1 MADEKGTQ
9 KPKERVKYKFGQND
23 IDLTNYIHNLGT
35 NVQSYLNSKNW
46 NEGQKQEFM
55 NAYNR
60 YLTGL
65 QDQLANN
72 TNRFTTDD
80 FGSIIDSTGA
90 LSNTDNDDIDP
101 VGSEYYYDNKGNRI
115 TTDDFNLLKKRKQ
128 KNYNTFSANRE
139 VATYFNTIGNA
150 LKGMETPKE
159 KVQDAFNLSKHGFL
173 ADWTTANNPA
183 GGDFNLDPYLEK
195 DAMDET
201 TGKRGTSNRAAYLKE
216 QIENYI
222 NNIGEYDF
230 SSSPFKNRDTYI
242 SRLRAAAQNLE
253 NGYNSEDVI
262 ALNQAGIGNEFLS
275 KFFATGAEEAPIK
288 KSELELQAEQAAKEQ
303 AEREKE
309 DQLRAVIK
317 ANEEDKYNRERDAF
331 FTDYATQNPFQS
343 TISGYA
349 TPSYNLQGTYN
360 WLQGRYKFGAGNMDA
375 TKEAVKT
382 YINFPELASI
392 IRGGKKAD
400 NKGND
405 ITALHI
411 ANNLD
416 LAAQSDLLTD
426 KVGDTGYYV
435 VPGSENYD
443 NWSYIAY
450 NPVTRQYQEQSMLL
464 NEELKKKMAYAEYD
478 RRHKGVQKHQLGGI
492 AKYVE
497 ENQKKAQKEAEKQ
510 RRIDEKVEETGKTR
524 EQVEAAERRP
534 MEEGFSTID
543 KVRLGTAAADA
554 AAAAA
559 AFIPGYGTVASGVL
573 GIGSTLTNIG
583 ADIADESMSG
593 WDVAGNALYGLGTD
607 VVGLIPGL
615 GTTGKAAKIVRV
627 LKPVSKLAM
636 RTLQAYGMIHSADA
650 FNKLM
655 SNPSDMSADDWRNL
669 VTGLQ
674 AISGEAR
681 YKGVQKHQLGGIAK
695 YVEENQKKAQK
706 EAEKQ
711 RRIDEKV
718 EETGKTREQVEA
730 AERRP
735 MEEGFSTIDKVRLGT
750 AAADAAAAAAA
761 FIPGY
766 GTVASGVLGIGS
778 TLTNIGA
785 DIADESMSGWD
796 VAGNALYGLGTD
808 VVGLIPGLGT
818 TGKAAK
824 IVRVLKPVSKLA
836 MRTLQAYGMIHSADA
851 FNKLMSNPSDMS
863 ADDWR
868 NLVTG
873 LQAISGEARY
883 KGGKRAVSRATTQRD
898 VADVKT
904 STGRVATISKED
916 LDKLR
921 KTKGL
926 KAQNKLF
933 SELTGGQQLQRE
945 FKDREINWKKPWKSR
960 LSSDSPEVSLRT
972 ESSFLPED
980 NSWDARLFRGMNRN
994 TPQRKPQKKQ
1004 QETPQ
1009 SRFDRLRQL
1018 SSQTGKL
1025 TPQEIATI
1033 NRQRV
1038 KSGKGKL
1045 TEQEIQALNQRRQN
1059 RAGDGTDNSF
1069 QARLQRYKD
1078 AKREGKFTSVE
1089 DDIKRA
1095 KDELA
1100 EATRQQ
1106 RLAVPTG
1113 QGEIVSPDANQA
1125 RFIIG
1130 FSRAIPTVNPS
1141 RPPISNPPAII
1152 PKQQVR
1158 IEQPQQSPFNYDRIR
1173 EGLARAE
1180 RERLGKDI
1188 GEQRLQRAIEANPE
1202 RSARL
1207 QSEEAHRNV
1216 RQAFNLYGAPQYKR
1230 PLTGAAYKAKQDMY
1244 NRLFNQ
1250 RRYDVIEAFRNRE
1263 LPHRQSNKK
1272 KKTSRDDRRTA
1283 KREDGGTL
1291 DLVRVRKFQN
1301 AGKFPEWYSKL
1312 YKFQNLTGWNNS
1324 LNQSLAGPS
1333 ITNENVGH
1341 YRAGDLNEAY
1351 TKNNSYTSN
1360 PNLVGQD
1367 LQSYYDSSFKGKSL
1381 DDYVSAYNAN
1391 AAKIRGYWDQERTY
1405 KQSGAQEHNRLFKN
1419 MFGNRSDNSNNVW
1432 NIGYDSNLED
1442 IVGSSTWLRRMDRY
1456 EKEFDNLSDEEK
1468 KSRIHKIDLGDGN
1481 FGYVYKKANGDIAVW
1496 NQPETPATSTNPA
1509 DSQTTPTITS
1519 VIQPSQEPSDDN
1531 KQNKSFFSN
1540 INPTIAYGLPRA
1552 VYADRMNRRITD
1564 LAKESV
1570 VPLLKDPFE
1579 VHRYTRSDLDAE
1591 MQGERNYANLRR
1603 LASRP
1608 ITSDGSLQTATQLQA
1623 EVQGQE
1629 ARTAGKEKSNQ
1640 VQRQYDELAWQQ
1652 EKENAANRHETA
1664 MFNRAQQWGADQDKS
1679 KYEQAYLAK
1688 KFNIWDVFGQ
1698 QLEYDARTRQKEN
1711 KALADNF
1718 ARSDIHN
1725 AISYAPNDY
1734 GANLTP
1740 DELTVWNKVL
1750 SGTNPSSLSS
1760 QEFNSYKLAAQ
1771 KVSRVETEQ
1780 LRQYYN
1786 VPNTRWSGKTPS
1798 TPWSPTISKAISAKN
1813 GAKIAVAGIEAKTAD
1828 AERFQKQIKECID
1841 RNEKAIDRL
1850 SKSLYGLIKAS
1861 MIK

>member
-1 MADEKGTQ
+1 MATPTTNQ
-9 KPKERVKYKFGQND
+9 KSASVKYKFGDDELDLND
-23 IDLTNYIHNLGT
+23 YIRNLNHNY
-35 NVQSYLNSKNW
+35 QSYVNSQNW
-46 NEGQKQEFM
+46 NEGQRQEFRS
-55 NAYNR
+55 AYDNF
-60 YLTGL
+60 LKGL

-72 TNRFTTDD
+72 TNRFSTD
-80 FGSIIDSTGA
+80 FSGSIIDSTGQ

-101 VGSEYYYDNKGNRI
+101 VGSEYYYNDKGDRI
-115 TTDDFNLLKKRKQ
+115 TTDDLNTMGKRQQKK
-128 KNYNTFSANRE
+128 YSTFSANRQ
-139 VATYFNTIGNA
+139 VATFFNKVGTA
-150 LKGMETPKE
+150 LRDARKNKPTT
-159 KVQDAFNLSKHGFL
+159 QNQSNAFNLSKHGFL
-173 ADWTTANNPA
+173 ANWTTANNPA
-183 GGDFNLDPYLEK
+183 GGEFNLSPYLEK
-195 DAMDET
+195 DTLDET
-201 TGKRGTSNRAAYLKE
+201 TGLRGTTNRAAYLKE
-216 QIENYI
+216 QIENYL
-222 NNIGEYDF
+222 NNVGNYDF
-230 SSSPFKNRDTYI
+230 SGTPFKDRETYI
-242 SRLRAAAQNLE
+242 SKLRAAAQNLE

-275 KFFATGAEEAPIK
+275 KFFATGAEQK
-288 KSELELQAEQAAKEQ
+288 KTEVQQAAEDLMKIQQQQQ
-303 AEREKE
+303 AQKIIDRRN
-309 DQLRAVIK
+309 QLQYEADR
-317 ANEEDKYNRERDAF
+317 DKF
-331 FTDYATQNPFQS
+331 FSQYQASNPFQS
-343 TISGYA
+343 RE
-349 TPSYNLQGTYN
+349 PSIPLPLSYTRQAVEEAAIK
-360 WLQGRYKFGAGNMDA
+360 KFNADPNN
-375 TKEAVKT
+375 KEAVREAIRQ
-382 YINFPELASI
+382 YINIPQLSKF
-392 IRGGKKAD
+392 IRGKSNLILQDGT
-400 NKGND
+400 D
-405 ITALHI
+405 ITAQHI
-411 ANNLD
+411 TNNLD
-416 LAAQSDLLTD
+416 LAAQADLFINPMYLD
-426 KVGDTGYYV
+426 EQGKSILPNGYYV
-435 VPGSENYD
+435 LPGSEDYD
-443 NWSYIAY
+443 NWTYIAY
-450 NPVTRQYQEQSMLL
+450 NPNTRQYQEQSMLL
-464 NEELKKKMAYAEYD
+464 NDELKKRMAYSEYD
-478 RRHKGVQKHQLGGI
+478 KRNKKSNEAQKHQLGGTF
-492 AKYVE
+492 KDME
-497 ENQKKAQKEAEKQ
+497 SRRNKAQEEKQ
-510 RRIDEKVEETGKTR
+510 KVEQKSYATGRTKEQIESDQAPHTEWSKADLLRLGAIGGDVASLIASMTGVGSVASAGIGMTSTAANQAADMAEGMGFLESLGNNAVSYGLDALSLIPFARAAKIPKTIKAIAGFAPKLTAIISTAQGISNAP
-524 EQVEAAERRP
+524 EITKSLSKLNSSESLTVEDWRNIAN
-534 MEEGFSTID
+534 GIQI
-543 KVRLGTAAADA
+543 VLGGTAATHRASKAKSHVDA
-554 AAAAA
+554 ARTNDEWLKTEQGYRRISEQDMKKLREAATIKEQNTILSPYNVTLAESRKR
-559 AFIPGYGTVASGVL
+559 FGL
-573 GIGSTLTNIG
+573 GKGKG
-583 ADIADESMSG
+583 KADITSENYYYDFDKPVTTYSG
-593 WDVAGNALYGLGTD
+593 DLPIQHTFGPGEKWLGTRN
-607 VVGLIPGL
+607 IPSL
-615 GTTGKAAKIVRV
+615 RIPAVRDAYNRVIHPQAYNRAKGKATEGNKQRSTFDI
-627 LKPVSKLAM
+627 SKL
-636 RTLQAYGMIHSADA
+636 
-650 FNKLM
+650 
-655 SNPSDMSADDWRNL
+655 
-669 VTGLQ
+669 
-674 AISGEAR
+674 
-681 YKGVQKHQLGGIAK
+681 
-695 YVEENQKKAQK
+695 
-706 EAEKQ
+706 
-711 RRIDEKV
+711 
-718 EETGKTREQVEA
+718 RE
-730 AERRP
+730 
-735 MEEGFSTIDKVRLGT
+735 
-750 AAADAAAAAAA
+750 
-761 FIPGY
+761 
-766 GTVASGVLGIGS
+766 
-778 TLTNIGA
+778 
-785 DIADESMSGWD
+785 
-796 VAGNALYGLGTD
+796 
-808 VVGLIPGLGT
+808 
-818 TGKAAK
+818 
-824 IVRVLKPVSKLA
+824 
-836 MRTLQAYGMIHSADA
+836 
-851 FNKLMSNPSDMS
+851 
-863 ADDWR
+863 
-868 NLVTG
+868 
-873 LQAISGEARY
+873 
-883 KGGKRAVSRATTQRD
+883 
-898 VADVKT
+898 
-904 STGRVATISKED
+904 
-916 LDKLR
+916 
-921 KTKGL
+921 
-926 KAQNKLF
+926 
-933 SELTGGQQLQRE
+933 
-945 FKDREINWKKPWKSR
+945 
-960 LSSDSPEVSLRT
+960 
-972 ESSFLPED
+972 
-980 NSWDARLFRGMNRN
+980 
-994 TPQRKPQKKQ
+994 
-1004 QETPQ
+1004 
-1009 SRFDRLRQL
+1009 L

-1025 TPQEIATI
+1025 TSQEIATI

-1045 TEQEIQALNQRRQN
+1045 TEQEIQTLNQRRQN
-1059 RAGDGTDNSF
+1059 RASDGTDNSF

-1125 RFIIG
+1125 RFIMG

-1207 QSEEAHRNV
+1207 QSEEAYRNV

-1272 KKTSRDDRRTA
+1272 KKTSRDDRRTV

-1496 NQPETPATSTNPA
+1496 NQPETPATSA
-1509 DSQTTPTITS
+1509 
-1519 VIQPSQEPSDDN
+1519 IQPSQEPSDDN

-1688 KFNIWDVFGQ
+1688 KFNIWDVVGQ
-1698 QLEYDARTRQKEN
+1698 QLEYDERVKQWEN
-1711 KALADNF
+1711 KALTDNF

-1725 AISYAPNDY
+1725 AVNYAPNEY
-1734 GANLTP
+1734 GAGLSAE
-1740 DELTVWNKVL
+1740 ELSVWNKVL
-1750 SGTNPSSLSS
+1750 SGTNPSSL
-1760 QEFNSYKLAAQ
+1760 QPNEFNQYILAMQ
-1771 KVSRVETEQ
+1771 KVSRVENEQ
-1780 LRQYYN
+1780 LRQHYN
-1786 VPNTRWSGKTPS
+1786 IPNTRWSGKSMQSIPEQ
-1798 TPWSPTISKAISAKN
+1798 ISIIKKGGVVSAKN
-1813 GAKIAVAGIEAKTAD
+1813 GSKIAVAGIEAKTAD
-1828 AERFQKQIKECID
+1828 AERFQKQIKETID

-1850 SKSLYGLIKAS
+1850 SKSLYGIIKAS

>member
-331 FTDYATQNPFQS
+331 FADYAAQNPFQS
-343 TISGYA
+343 TISGYV

-360 WLQGRYKFGAGNMDA
+360 WLQGRYKFDAGNMDA

-392 IRGGKKAD
+392 IRGGKKTND
-400 NKGND
+400 KGDD

-543 KVRLGTAAADA
+543 KVRLGTAADA

-593 WDVAGNALYGLGTD
+593 WDVAGNALYGLG
-607 VVGLIPGL
+607 
-615 GTTGKAAKIVRV
+615 
-627 LKPVSKLAM
+627 M
-636 RTLQAYGMIHSADA
+636 
-650 FNKLM
+650 
-655 SNPSDMSADDWRNL
+655 
-669 VTGLQ
+669 
-674 AISGEAR
+674 
-681 YKGVQKHQLGGIAK
+681 
-695 YVEENQKKAQK
+695 
-706 EAEKQ
+706 
-711 RRIDEKV
+711 
-718 EETGKTREQVEA
+718 
-730 AERRP
+730 
-735 MEEGFSTIDKVRLGT
+735 
-750 AAADAAAAAAA
+750 
-761 FIPGY
+761 
-766 GTVASGVLGIGS
+766 
-778 TLTNIGA
+778 
-785 DIADESMSGWD
+785 
-796 VAGNALYGLGTD
+796 D

-1004 QETPQ
+1004 QETQQP
-1009 SRFDRLRQL
+1009 RFDRLRQL

-1125 RFIIG
+1125 RFIMG

-1141 RPPISNPPAII
+1141 RPPISNPLAII

-1207 QSEEAHRNV
+1207 QSEEAYRNV

-1272 KKTSRDDRRTA
+1272 KKTSRDDRRTV

-1333 ITNENVGH
+1333 ITNENAGH

-1351 TKNNSYTSN
+1351 IKNNSYTSN

-1496 NQPETPATSTNPA
+1496 NQPETPAISTNPA

-1688 KFNIWDVFGQ
+1688 KFNIWDVVGQ
-1698 QLEYDARTRQKEN
+1698 QLEYDERVKQQEN
-1711 KALADNF
+1711 KALTDNF

-1725 AISYAPNDY
+1725 AVNYAPNEY
-1734 GANLTP
+1734 GAGLSAE
-1740 DELTVWNKVL
+1740 ELSVWNKVL
-1750 SGTNPSSLSS
+1750 SGTNPSSL
-1760 QEFNSYKLAAQ
+1760 QPNEFNQYRLAMQ
-1771 KVSRVETEQ
+1771 KVSRVENEQ
-1780 LRQYYN
+1780 LRQHYN
-1786 VPNTRWSGKTPS
+1786 IPNTRWSGKSMQSIPEQ
-1798 TPWSPTISKAISAKN
+1798 ISIIKKGGVVSAKN
-1813 GAKIAVAGIEAKTAD
+1813 GSKIAVAGIEAKTAD
-1828 AERFQKQIKECID
+1828 AERFQKQIKETID

-1850 SKSLYGLIKAS
+1850 SKSLYGIIKAS

>member
-1 MADEKGTQ
+1 MATPTTNQ
-9 KPKERVKYKFGQND
+9 KSASVKYKFGDDELDLND
-23 IDLTNYIHNLGT
+23 YIRNLNHNY
-35 NVQSYLNSKNW
+35 QSYVNSQNW
-46 NEGQKQEFM
+46 NEGQRQEFRS
-55 NAYNR
+55 AYDNF
-60 YLTGL
+60 LKGL

-72 TNRFTTDD
+72 TNRFSTD
-80 FGSIIDSTGA
+80 FSGSIIDSTGQ

-101 VGSEYYYDNKGNRI
+101 VGSEYYYNDKGDRI
-115 TTDDFNLLKKRKQ
+115 TTDDLNTMGKRQQKK
-128 KNYNTFSANRE
+128 YSTFSANRQ
-139 VATYFNTIGNA
+139 VATFFNKVGTA
-150 LKGMETPKE
+150 LRDARKNKPTT
-159 KVQDAFNLSKHGFL
+159 QNQSNAFNLSKHGFL

-183 GGDFNLDPYLEK
+183 GGEFNLSPYLEK
-195 DAMDET
+195 DTLDET
-201 TGKRGTSNRAAYLKE
+201 TGLRGTTNRAAYLKE
-216 QIENYI
+216 QIENYL
-222 NNIGEYDF
+222 NNVGNYDF
-230 SSSPFKNRDTYI
+230 SGTPFKDRETYI
-242 SRLRAAAQNLE
+242 SKLRAAAQNLE

-275 KFFATGAEEAPIK
+275 KFFATGAEQK
-288 KSELELQAEQAAKEQ
+288 KTEVQQAAEDLMKIQQQQQ
-303 AEREKE
+303 AQKIIDRRN
-309 DQLRAVIK
+309 QLQYEADR
-317 ANEEDKYNRERDAF
+317 DKF
-331 FTDYATQNPFQS
+331 FSQYQASNPFQS
-343 TISGYA
+343 RE
-349 TPSYNLQGTYN
+349 PSIPLPLSYTRQAVEEAAIK
-360 WLQGRYKFGAGNMDA
+360 KFNADPNN
-375 TKEAVKT
+375 KEAVREAIRQ
-382 YINFPELASI
+382 YINIPQLSKF
-392 IRGGKKAD
+392 IRGKSNLILQDGT
-400 NKGND
+400 D
-405 ITALHI
+405 ITAQHI
-411 ANNLD
+411 TNNLD
-416 LAAQSDLLTD
+416 LAAQADLFINPMYLD
-426 KVGDTGYYV
+426 EQGKSILPNGYYV
-435 VPGSENYD
+435 LPGSEDYD
-443 NWSYIAY
+443 NWTYIAY
-450 NPVTRQYQEQSMLL
+450 NPNTRQYQEQSMLL
-464 NEELKKKMAYAEYD
+464 NDELKKRMAYSEYD
-478 RRHKGVQKHQLGGI
+478 KRNKKSNEAQKHQLGGTF
-492 AKYVE
+492 KDME
-497 ENQKKAQKEAEKQ
+497 SRRNKAQEEKQ
-510 RRIDEKVEETGKTR
+510 KVEQKSYATGRTKEQIESDQAPHTEWSKADLLRLGAIGGDVASLIASMTGVGSVASAGIGMTSTAANQAADMAEGMGFLESLGNNAVSYGLDALSLIPFARAAKIPKTIKAIAGFAPKLMAIISTAQGISNAP
-524 EQVEAAERRP
+524 EITKSLSKLNSSESLTVEDWRNIAN
-534 MEEGFSTID
+534 GIQI
-543 KVRLGTAAADA
+543 VLGGTAATHRASKAKSHVDA
-554 AAAAA
+554 ARTNDEWLKTEQGYRRISEQDMKKLREAATIKEQNTILSPYNVTLAESRKR
-559 AFIPGYGTVASGVL
+559 FGL
-573 GIGSTLTNIG
+573 GKGKG
-583 ADIADESMSG
+583 KADITSENYYYDFDKPVTTYSG
-593 WDVAGNALYGLGTD
+593 DLPIQHTFGPGEKWLGTRN
-607 VVGLIPGL
+607 IPSL
-615 GTTGKAAKIVRV
+615 RIPAVRDAYNRVIHPQAYNRAKGKATEGNKQRSTFDI
-627 LKPVSKLAM
+627 SKL
-636 RTLQAYGMIHSADA
+636 
-650 FNKLM
+650 
-655 SNPSDMSADDWRNL
+655 
-669 VTGLQ
+669 
-674 AISGEAR
+674 
-681 YKGVQKHQLGGIAK
+681 
-695 YVEENQKKAQK
+695 
-706 EAEKQ
+706 
-711 RRIDEKV
+711 
-718 EETGKTREQVEA
+718 RE
-730 AERRP
+730 
-735 MEEGFSTIDKVRLGT
+735 
-750 AAADAAAAAAA
+750 
-761 FIPGY
+761 
-766 GTVASGVLGIGS
+766 
-778 TLTNIGA
+778 
-785 DIADESMSGWD
+785 
-796 VAGNALYGLGTD
+796 
-808 VVGLIPGLGT
+808 
-818 TGKAAK
+818 
-824 IVRVLKPVSKLA
+824 
-836 MRTLQAYGMIHSADA
+836 
-851 FNKLMSNPSDMS
+851 
-863 ADDWR
+863 
-868 NLVTG
+868 
-873 LQAISGEARY
+873 
-883 KGGKRAVSRATTQRD
+883 
-898 VADVKT
+898 
-904 STGRVATISKED
+904 
-916 LDKLR
+916 
-921 KTKGL
+921 
-926 KAQNKLF
+926 
-933 SELTGGQQLQRE
+933 
-945 FKDREINWKKPWKSR
+945 
-960 LSSDSPEVSLRT
+960 
-972 ESSFLPED
+972 
-980 NSWDARLFRGMNRN
+980 
-994 TPQRKPQKKQ
+994 
-1004 QETPQ
+1004 
-1009 SRFDRLRQL
+1009 L

-1025 TPQEIATI
+1025 TSQEIATI

-1045 TEQEIQALNQRRQN
+1045 TEQEIQTLNQRRQN
-1059 RAGDGTDNSF
+1059 RASDGTDNSF

-1125 RFIIG
+1125 RFIMG

-1158 IEQPQQSPFNYDRIR
+1158 IEQPQQSPFNYDRTR
-1173 EGLARAE
+1173 
-1180 RERLGKDI
+1180 
-1188 GEQRLQRAIEANPE
+1188 EANPE

-1207 QSEEAHRNV
+1207 QSEEAYRNV

-1272 KKTSRDDRRTA
+1272 TSRDDRRTV

-1496 NQPETPATSTNPA
+1496 NQPETPATSA
-1509 DSQTTPTITS
+1509 
-1519 VIQPSQEPSDDN
+1519 IQPSQEPSDDN

-1664 MFNRAQQWGADQDKS
+1664 MFNRAQQWGADQNKS

-1688 KFNIWDVFGQ
+1688 KFNIWDVVGQ
-1698 QLEYDARTRQKEN
+1698 QLEYDERVKQWEN
-1711 KALADNF
+1711 KALTYNF
-1718 ARSDIHN
+1718 ARSDIRN
-1725 AISYAPNDY
+1725 AVNYAPNEY
-1734 GANLTP
+1734 GAGLSAE
-1740 DELTVWNKVL
+1740 ELSVWNKVL
-1750 SGTNPSSLSS
+1750 SGTNPSSL
-1760 QEFNSYKLAAQ
+1760 QPNEFNQYRLAMQ
-1771 KVSRVETEQ
+1771 KVSRVENEQ
-1780 LRQYYN
+1780 LRQHYN
-1786 VPNTRWSGKTPS
+1786 IPNTRWSGKSMQSIPEQ
-1798 TPWSPTISKAISAKN
+1798 ISIIKKGGVVSAKN
-1813 GAKIAVAGIEAKTAD
+1813 GSKIAVAGIEAKTAD
-1828 AERFQKQIKECID
+1828 AERFQKQIKETID

-1850 SKSLYGLIKAS
+1850 SKSLYGIIKAS

>member
-1 MADEKGTQ
+1 MATPTTNQ
-9 KPKERVKYKFGQND
+9 KSASVKYKFGDDELDLND
-23 IDLTNYIHNLGT
+23 YIRNLNHNY
-35 NVQSYLNSKNW
+35 QSYVNSQNW
-46 NEGQKQEFM
+46 NEGQRQEFRS
-55 NAYNR
+55 AYDNF
-60 YLTGL
+60 LKGL

-72 TNRFTTDD
+72 TNRFSTD
-80 FGSIIDSTGA
+80 FSGSIIDSTGQ

-101 VGSEYYYDNKGNRI
+101 VGSEYYYNDKGDRI
-115 TTDDFNLLKKRKQ
+115 TTDDLNTMGKRQQKK
-128 KNYNTFSANRE
+128 YSTFSANRQ
-139 VATYFNTIGNA
+139 VATFFNKVGTA
-150 LKGMETPKE
+150 LRDARKNKPTT
-159 KVQDAFNLSKHGFL
+159 QNQSNAFNLSKHGFL
-173 ADWTTANNPA
+173 ANWTTANNPA
-183 GGDFNLDPYLEK
+183 GGEFNLSPYLEK
-195 DAMDET
+195 DTLDET
-201 TGKRGTSNRAAYLKE
+201 TGLRGTTNRAAYLKE
-216 QIENYI
+216 QIENYL
-222 NNIGEYDF
+222 NNVGNYDF
-230 SSSPFKNRDTYI
+230 SGTPFKDRETYI
-242 SRLRAAAQNLE
+242 SKLRAAAQNLE

-275 KFFATGAEEAPIK
+275 KFFATGAEQK
-288 KSELELQAEQAAKEQ
+288 KTEVQQAAEDLMKIQQQQ
-303 AEREKE
+303 AQKIIDRRN
-309 DQLRAVIK
+309 QLQYEADR
-317 ANEEDKYNRERDAF
+317 DKF
-331 FTDYATQNPFQS
+331 FSQYQASNPFQS
-343 TISGYA
+343 RE
-349 TPSYNLQGTYN
+349 PSIPLPLSYTRQAVEEAAIK
-360 WLQGRYKFGAGNMDA
+360 KFNADPNN
-375 TKEAVKT
+375 KEAVREAIRQ
-382 YINFPELASI
+382 YINIPQLSKF
-392 IRGGKKAD
+392 IRGKSNLILQDGT
-400 NKGND
+400 D
-405 ITALHI
+405 ITAQHI
-411 ANNLD
+411 TNNLD
-416 LAAQSDLLTD
+416 LAAQADLFINPMYLD
-426 KVGDTGYYV
+426 EQGKSILPNGYYV
-435 VPGSENYD
+435 LPGSEDYD
-443 NWSYIAY
+443 NWTYIAY
-450 NPVTRQYQEQSMLL
+450 NPNTRQYQEQSMLL
-464 NEELKKKMAYAEYD
+464 NDELKKRMAYSEYD
-478 RRHKGVQKHQLGGI
+478 KRNKKSNEAQKHQLGGTL
-492 AKYVE
+492 KDTE
-497 ENQKKAQKEAEKQ
+497 SRRNKAQEEKQ
-510 RRIDEKVEETGKTR
+510 KVEQKSYATGRTK
-524 EQVEAAERRP
+524 EQIESDQAPHTEWSKA
-534 MEEGFSTID
+534 D
-543 KVRLGTAAADA
+543 LLRLGSIGGDVASLIASMTGVGSVASAGIGMASTAANQAADMA
-554 AAAAA
+554 EGMG
-559 AFIPGYGTVASGVL
+559 FLESL
-573 GIGSTLTNIG
+573 GN
-583 ADIADESMSG
+583 
-593 WDVAGNALYGLGTD
+593 NAVSYGLD
-607 VVGLIPGL
+607 ALSLIPFAR
-615 GTTGKAAKIVRV
+615 AAKIPKTIKAIAGFAPK
-627 LKPVSKLAM
+627 LMAIISTAQDISNAPEIIKSLSKLNSSESL
-636 RTLQAYGMIHSADA
+636 TVE
-650 FNKLM
+650 
-655 SNPSDMSADDWRNL
+655 DWRNIADGIQI
-669 VTGLQ
+669 V
-674 AISGEAR
+674 
-681 YKGVQKHQLGGIAK
+681 LGGTSATHRASKAK
-695 YVEENQKKAQK
+695 SYVDAARTNDEWLKTEQGYRRISEQDMKKLREAATIKEQNTILSPYNVTLAESRKRFGLGKGKGKADITSENYYYDFDKPVTTYSGDLPIQHTFGPGEKWLGTRNIPSLRISAVRDAYNRVIHPQAYNRAKGKAT
-706 EAEKQ
+706 EGNKQ
-711 RRIDEKV
+711 R
-718 EETGKTREQVEA
+718 
-730 AERRP
+730 
-735 MEEGFSTIDKVRLGT
+735 ST
-750 AAADAAAAAAA
+750 
-761 FIPGY
+761 F
-766 GTVASGVLGIGS
+766 
-778 TLTNIGA
+778 
-785 DIADESMSGWD
+785 DI
-796 VAGNALYGLGTD
+796 
-808 VVGLIPGLGT
+808 
-818 TGKAAK
+818 
-824 IVRVLKPVSKLA
+824 SKL
-836 MRTLQAYGMIHSADA
+836 
-851 FNKLMSNPSDMS
+851 
-863 ADDWR
+863 
-868 NLVTG
+868 
-873 LQAISGEARY
+873 
-883 KGGKRAVSRATTQRD
+883 
-898 VADVKT
+898 
-904 STGRVATISKED
+904 
-916 LDKLR
+916 
-921 KTKGL
+921 
-926 KAQNKLF
+926 
-933 SELTGGQQLQRE
+933 RE
-945 FKDREINWKKPWKSR
+945 
-960 LSSDSPEVSLRT
+960 
-972 ESSFLPED
+972 
-980 NSWDARLFRGMNRN
+980 
-994 TPQRKPQKKQ
+994 
-1004 QETPQ
+1004 
-1009 SRFDRLRQL
+1009 L

-1025 TPQEIATI
+1025 TSQEIATI

-1045 TEQEIQALNQRRQN
+1045 TEQEIQTLNQRRQN
-1059 RAGDGTDNSF
+1059 RASDGTDNSF

-1125 RFIIG
+1125 RFIMG

-1207 QSEEAHRNV
+1207 QSEEAYRNV

-1272 KKTSRDDRRTA
+1272 KKTSRDDRRTV

-1312 YKFQNLTGWNNS
+1312 YKFQNLTSWNNS

-1333 ITNENVGH
+1333 ITNENAGH

-1496 NQPETPATSTNPA
+1496 NQPETPATSA
-1509 DSQTTPTITS
+1509 
-1519 VIQPSQEPSDDN
+1519 IQPSQEPSDDN

-1688 KFNIWDVFGQ
+1688 KFNIWDVVGQ
-1698 QLEYDARTRQKEN
+1698 QLEYDERVKQQEN
-1711 KALADNF
+1711 KALTDNF

-1725 AISYAPNDY
+1725 AVNYAPNEY
-1734 GANLTP
+1734 GAGLSAE
-1740 DELTVWNKVL
+1740 ELSVWNKVL
-1750 SGTNPSSLSS
+1750 SGTNPSSL
-1760 QEFNSYKLAAQ
+1760 QPNEFNQYRLAMQ
-1771 KVSRVETEQ
+1771 KVSRVENEQ
-1780 LRQYYN
+1780 LRQHYN
-1786 VPNTRWSGKTPS
+1786 IPNTRWSGKSMQSIPEQ
-1798 TPWSPTISKAISAKN
+1798 ISIIKKGGVVSAKN
-1813 GAKIAVAGIEAKTAD
+1813 GSKIAVAGIEAKTAD
-1828 AERFQKQIKECID
+1828 AERFQKQIKETID

-1850 SKSLYGLIKAS
+1850 SKSLYGIIKAS

>member
-331 FTDYATQNPFQS
+331 FADYATQNPFQS

-349 TPSYNLQGTYN
+349 TPSYNLQDTYN
-360 WLQGRYKFGAGNMDA
+360 WLQGRHKFDAGNMDA

-392 IRGGKKAD
+392 IRGGKKTND
-400 NKGND
+400 KGDD

-554 AAAAA
+554 AA
-559 AFIPGYGTVASGVL
+559 FIPGYGTVASGVL

-593 WDVAGNALYGLGTD
+593 WDVAGNALYGLGMD

-681 YKGVQKHQLGGIAK
+681 YK
-695 YVEENQKKAQK
+695 
-706 EAEKQ
+706 
-711 RRIDEKV
+711 R
-718 EETGKTREQVEA
+718 
-730 AERRP
+730 
-735 MEEGFSTIDKVRLGT
+735 
-750 AAADAAAAAAA
+750 
-761 FIPGY
+761 
-766 GTVASGVLGIGS
+766 
-778 TLTNIGA
+778 
-785 DIADESMSGWD
+785 
-796 VAGNALYGLGTD
+796 
-808 VVGLIPGLGT
+808 
-818 TGKAAK
+818 
-824 IVRVLKPVSKLA
+824 
-836 MRTLQAYGMIHSADA
+836 
-851 FNKLMSNPSDMS
+851 
-863 ADDWR
+863 
-868 NLVTG
+868 
-873 LQAISGEARY
+873 
-883 KGGKRAVSRATTQRD
+883 
-898 VADVKT
+898 
-904 STGRVATISKED
+904 
-916 LDKLR
+916 
-921 KTKGL
+921 
-926 KAQNKLF
+926 
-933 SELTGGQQLQRE
+933 
-945 FKDREINWKKPWKSR
+945 
-960 LSSDSPEVSLRT
+960 
-972 ESSFLPED
+972 
-980 NSWDARLFRGMNRN
+980 
-994 TPQRKPQKKQ
+994 
-1004 QETPQ
+1004 
-1009 SRFDRLRQL
+1009 
-1018 SSQTGKL
+1018 
-1025 TPQEIATI
+1025 
-1033 NRQRV
+1033 
-1038 KSGKGKL
+1038 
-1045 TEQEIQALNQRRQN
+1045 
-1059 RAGDGTDNSF
+1059 
-1069 QARLQRYKD
+1069 
-1078 AKREGKFTSVE
+1078 GKFTSVE

-1125 RFIIG
+1125 RFIMG

-1207 QSEEAHRNV
+1207 QSEEAYRNV

-1272 KKTSRDDRRTA
+1272 KKTSRDDRRTV

-1333 ITNENVGH
+1333 ITNENAGH

-1496 NQPETPATSTNPA
+1496 DQPETPATSTNPA

-1698 QLEYDARTRQKEN
+1698 QLEYDARTKQKEN

>member
-1 MADEKGTQ
+1 MATPTTNQ
-9 KPKERVKYKFGQND
+9 KSASVKYKFGDDELDLND
-23 IDLTNYIHNLGT
+23 YIRNLNHNY
-35 NVQSYLNSKNW
+35 QSYVNSQNW
-46 NEGQKQEFM
+46 NEGQRQEFRS
-55 NAYNR
+55 AYDNF
-60 YLTGL
+60 LKGL

-72 TNRFTTDD
+72 TNRFSTD
-80 FGSIIDSTGA
+80 FSGSIIDSTGQ

-101 VGSEYYYDNKGNRI
+101 VGSEYYYNDKGDRI
-115 TTDDFNLLKKRKQ
+115 TTDDLNTMGKRQQKK
-128 KNYNTFSANRE
+128 YSTFSANRQ
-139 VATYFNTIGNA
+139 VATFFNKVGTA
-150 LKGMETPKE
+150 LRDARKNKPTT
-159 KVQDAFNLSKHGFL
+159 QNQSNAFNLSKHGFL
-173 ADWTTANNPA
+173 ANWTTANNPA
-183 GGDFNLDPYLEK
+183 GGEFNLSPYLEK
-195 DAMDET
+195 DTLDET
-201 TGKRGTSNRAAYLKE
+201 TGLRGTTNRAAYLKE
-216 QIENYI
+216 QIENYL
-222 NNIGEYDF
+222 NNVGNYDF
-230 SSSPFKNRDTYI
+230 SGTPFKDRETYI
-242 SRLRAAAQNLE
+242 SKLRAAAQNLE

-275 KFFATGAEEAPIK
+275 KFFATGAEQK
-288 KSELELQAEQAAKEQ
+288 KTEVQQAAEDLMKIQQQQQ
-303 AEREKE
+303 AQKIIDRRN
-309 DQLRAVIK
+309 QLQYEADR
-317 ANEEDKYNRERDAF
+317 DKF
-331 FTDYATQNPFQS
+331 FSQYQASNPFQS
-343 TISGYA
+343 RE
-349 TPSYNLQGTYN
+349 PSIPLPLSYTRQAVEKAAIK
-360 WLQGRYKFGAGNMDA
+360 KFNADPNN
-375 TKEAVKT
+375 KEAVREAIRQ
-382 YINFPELASI
+382 YINIPQLSKF
-392 IRGGKKAD
+392 IRGKSNLILQDGT
-400 NKGND
+400 D
-405 ITALHI
+405 ITAQHI
-411 ANNLD
+411 TNNLD
-416 LAAQSDLLTD
+416 LAAQADLFINPMYLD
-426 KVGDTGYYV
+426 EQGKSILPNGYYV
-435 VPGSENYD
+435 LPGSEDYD
-443 NWSYIAY
+443 NWTYIAY
-450 NPVTRQYQEQSMLL
+450 NPNTRQYQEQSMLL
-464 NEELKKKMAYAEYD
+464 NDELKKRMAYSEYD
-478 RRHKGVQKHQLGGI
+478 KRNKKSNEAQKHQLGGTF
-492 AKYVE
+492 KDME
-497 ENQKKAQKEAEKQ
+497 SRRNKAQEEKQ
-510 RRIDEKVEETGKTR
+510 KVEQKSYATGRTK
-524 EQVEAAERRP
+524 EQIESDQAPHTEWSKADLLRLGAIGGDVASLIASMTGVGSVASAGIGMTSTAANQAADMAEGMGFLESLGNNAVSYGLDALSLIPFARAAKIPQTIKAIAGFAPKLMAIISTAQGISNAPEITKSLSKLNSSESLTVEDWRNIAN
-534 MEEGFSTID
+534 GIQI
-543 KVRLGTAAADA
+543 VLGGTAATHRASKAKSHVDA
-554 AAAAA
+554 ARTNDEWLKTEQGYRRISEQDMKKLREAATIKEQNTILSPYNVTLAESRKR
-559 AFIPGYGTVASGVL
+559 FGL
-573 GIGSTLTNIG
+573 GKGKG
-583 ADIADESMSG
+583 KADITSENYYYDFDKPVTTYSG
-593 WDVAGNALYGLGTD
+593 DLPIQHTFGPGEKWLGTRN
-607 VVGLIPGL
+607 IPSL
-615 GTTGKAAKIVRV
+615 RIPAVRDAYNRVIHPQAYNRAKGKATEGNKQRSTFDI
-627 LKPVSKLAM
+627 SKL
-636 RTLQAYGMIHSADA
+636 
-650 FNKLM
+650 
-655 SNPSDMSADDWRNL
+655 
-669 VTGLQ
+669 
-674 AISGEAR
+674 
-681 YKGVQKHQLGGIAK
+681 
-695 YVEENQKKAQK
+695 
-706 EAEKQ
+706 
-711 RRIDEKV
+711 
-718 EETGKTREQVEA
+718 RE
-730 AERRP
+730 
-735 MEEGFSTIDKVRLGT
+735 
-750 AAADAAAAAAA
+750 
-761 FIPGY
+761 
-766 GTVASGVLGIGS
+766 
-778 TLTNIGA
+778 
-785 DIADESMSGWD
+785 
-796 VAGNALYGLGTD
+796 
-808 VVGLIPGLGT
+808 
-818 TGKAAK
+818 
-824 IVRVLKPVSKLA
+824 
-836 MRTLQAYGMIHSADA
+836 
-851 FNKLMSNPSDMS
+851 
-863 ADDWR
+863 
-868 NLVTG
+868 
-873 LQAISGEARY
+873 
-883 KGGKRAVSRATTQRD
+883 
-898 VADVKT
+898 
-904 STGRVATISKED
+904 
-916 LDKLR
+916 
-921 KTKGL
+921 
-926 KAQNKLF
+926 
-933 SELTGGQQLQRE
+933 
-945 FKDREINWKKPWKSR
+945 
-960 LSSDSPEVSLRT
+960 
-972 ESSFLPED
+972 
-980 NSWDARLFRGMNRN
+980 
-994 TPQRKPQKKQ
+994 
-1004 QETPQ
+1004 
-1009 SRFDRLRQL
+1009 L

-1025 TPQEIATI
+1025 TSQEIATI

-1045 TEQEIQALNQRRQN
+1045 TEQEIQTLNQRHQN
-1059 RAGDGTDNSF
+1059 RASDGTDNSF

-1125 RFIIG
+1125 RFIMG
-1130 FSRAIPTVNPS
+1130 FSRAIPTVNPP

-1207 QSEEAHRNV
+1207 QSEEAYRNV

-1272 KKTSRDDRRTA
+1272 TSRDDRRTV

-1496 NQPETPATSTNPA
+1496 NQPETPATPA
-1509 DSQTTPTITS
+1509 
-1519 VIQPSQEPSDDN
+1519 IQPSQEPSDDN

-1688 KFNIWDVFGQ
+1688 KFNIWDVVGQ
-1698 QLEYDARTRQKEN
+1698 QLEYDERVKQWEN
-1711 KALADNF
+1711 KALTDNF
-1718 ARSDIHN
+1718 ARSDIYN
-1725 AISYAPNDY
+1725 AVNYAPNEY
-1734 GANLTP
+1734 GAGLSAE
-1740 DELTVWNKVL
+1740 ELSVWNKVL
-1750 SGTNPSSLSS
+1750 SGTNPSSL
-1760 QEFNSYKLAAQ
+1760 QPNEFNQYRLAMQ
-1771 KVSRVETEQ
+1771 KVSRIENEQ
-1780 LRQYYN
+1780 LRQHYN
-1786 VPNTRWSGKTPS
+1786 IPNTRWSGKSMQSIPEQ
-1798 TPWSPTISKAISAKN
+1798 ISIIKKGGVVSAKN
-1813 GAKIAVAGIEAKTAD
+1813 GSKIAVAGIEAKTAD
-1828 AERFQKQIKECID
+1828 AERFQKQIKETID

-1850 SKSLYGLIKAS
+1850 SKSLYGIIKAS

>member
-1 MADEKGTQ
+1 MATPTTNQ
-9 KPKERVKYKFGQND
+9 KSASVKYKFGDDELDLND
-23 IDLTNYIHNLGT
+23 YIRNLNHNY
-35 NVQSYLNSKNW
+35 QSYVNSQNW
-46 NEGQKQEFM
+46 NEGQRQEFRS
-55 NAYNR
+55 AYDNF
-60 YLTGL
+60 LKGL

-72 TNRFTTDD
+72 TNRFSTD
-80 FGSIIDSTGA
+80 FSGSIIDSTGQ

-101 VGSEYYYDNKGNRI
+101 VGSEYYYNDKGDRI
-115 TTDDFNLLKKRKQ
+115 TTDDLNTMGKRQQKK
-128 KNYNTFSANRE
+128 YSTFSANRQ
-139 VATYFNTIGNA
+139 VATFFNKVGTA
-150 LKGMETPKE
+150 LRDARKNKPTT
-159 KVQDAFNLSKHGFL
+159 QNQSNAFNLSKHGFL
-173 ADWTTANNPA
+173 ANWTTANNPA
-183 GGDFNLDPYLEK
+183 GGEFNLSPYLEK
-195 DAMDET
+195 DTLDET
-201 TGKRGTSNRAAYLKE
+201 TGLRGTTNRAAYLKE
-216 QIENYI
+216 QIENYL
-222 NNIGEYDF
+222 NNVGNYDF
-230 SSSPFKNRDTYI
+230 SGTPFKDRETYI
-242 SRLRAAAQNLE
+242 SKLRAAAQNLE

-275 KFFATGAEEAPIK
+275 KFFATGAEQKKTEA
-288 KSELELQAEQAAKEQ
+288 QQAAEDLMKIQQQQQ
-303 AEREKE
+303 AQKIIDRRN
-309 DQLRAVIK
+309 QLQYEADR
-317 ANEEDKYNRERDAF
+317 DKF
-331 FTDYATQNPFQS
+331 FSQYQASNPFQS
-343 TISGYA
+343 RE
-349 TPSYNLQGTYN
+349 PSIPLPLSYTRQAVEEAAIK
-360 WLQGRYKFGAGNMDA
+360 KFNADPNS
-375 TKEAVKT
+375 KEAVREAIRQ
-382 YINFPELASI
+382 YINIPQLSKF
-392 IRGGKKAD
+392 IRGKSNLILQDGT
-400 NKGND
+400 D
-405 ITALHI
+405 ITAQHI
-411 ANNLD
+411 TNNLD
-416 LAAQSDLLTD
+416 LAAQADLFINPMYLD
-426 KVGDTGYYV
+426 EQGKSILPNGYYV
-435 VPGSENYD
+435 LPGSEDYD
-443 NWSYIAY
+443 NWTYIAY
-450 NPVTRQYQEQSMLL
+450 NPNTRQYQEQSMLL
-464 NEELKKKMAYAEYD
+464 NDELKKRMAYSEYD
-478 RRHKGVQKHQLGGI
+478 KRNKKSNEAQKHQLGGTF
-492 AKYVE
+492 KDME
-497 ENQKKAQKEAEKQ
+497 SRRNKAQEEKQ
-510 RRIDEKVEETGKTR
+510 KVEQKSYATGRTKEQIESDQAPHTEWSKADLLRLGAIGGDVASLIASMTGVGSVASAGIGMASTAANQAADMAEGMGFLESLGNNAVSYGLDALSLIPFARAAKIPKTIKAIAGFAPKLTAIISTAQGISNAP
-524 EQVEAAERRP
+524 EITKSLSKLNSSESLTVEDWRNIAN
-534 MEEGFSTID
+534 GIQI
-543 KVRLGTAAADA
+543 VLGGTAATHRASKAKSHVDA
-554 AAAAA
+554 ARTNDEWLKTEQGYRRISEQDMKKLREAATIKEQNTILSPYNVTLAESRKR
-559 AFIPGYGTVASGVL
+559 FGL
-573 GIGSTLTNIG
+573 GKGKG
-583 ADIADESMSG
+583 KADITSENYYYDFDKPVTTYSG
-593 WDVAGNALYGLGTD
+593 DLPIQHTFGPGEKWLGTRN
-607 VVGLIPGL
+607 IPSL
-615 GTTGKAAKIVRV
+615 RIPAVRDAYNRVIHPQAYNRAKGKATEGNKQRSTFDI
-627 LKPVSKLAM
+627 SKL
-636 RTLQAYGMIHSADA
+636 
-650 FNKLM
+650 
-655 SNPSDMSADDWRNL
+655 
-669 VTGLQ
+669 
-674 AISGEAR
+674 
-681 YKGVQKHQLGGIAK
+681 
-695 YVEENQKKAQK
+695 
-706 EAEKQ
+706 
-711 RRIDEKV
+711 
-718 EETGKTREQVEA
+718 RE
-730 AERRP
+730 
-735 MEEGFSTIDKVRLGT
+735 
-750 AAADAAAAAAA
+750 
-761 FIPGY
+761 
-766 GTVASGVLGIGS
+766 
-778 TLTNIGA
+778 
-785 DIADESMSGWD
+785 
-796 VAGNALYGLGTD
+796 
-808 VVGLIPGLGT
+808 
-818 TGKAAK
+818 
-824 IVRVLKPVSKLA
+824 
-836 MRTLQAYGMIHSADA
+836 
-851 FNKLMSNPSDMS
+851 
-863 ADDWR
+863 
-868 NLVTG
+868 
-873 LQAISGEARY
+873 
-883 KGGKRAVSRATTQRD
+883 
-898 VADVKT
+898 
-904 STGRVATISKED
+904 
-916 LDKLR
+916 
-921 KTKGL
+921 
-926 KAQNKLF
+926 
-933 SELTGGQQLQRE
+933 
-945 FKDREINWKKPWKSR
+945 
-960 LSSDSPEVSLRT
+960 
-972 ESSFLPED
+972 
-980 NSWDARLFRGMNRN
+980 
-994 TPQRKPQKKQ
+994 
-1004 QETPQ
+1004 
-1009 SRFDRLRQL
+1009 L

-1025 TPQEIATI
+1025 TSQEIATI

-1045 TEQEIQALNQRRQN
+1045 TEQEIQTLNQRRQN
-1059 RAGDGTDNSF
+1059 RASDGTDNSF

-1125 RFIIG
+1125 RFIMG

-1207 QSEEAHRNV
+1207 QSEEAYRNV

-1272 KKTSRDDRRTA
+1272 KKTSRDDRRTV

-1333 ITNENVGH
+1333 ITNENAGH

-1496 NQPETPATSTNPA
+1496 NQPETPATSA
-1509 DSQTTPTITS
+1509 
-1519 VIQPSQEPSDDN
+1519 IQPSQEPSDDN

-1688 KFNIWDVFGQ
+1688 KFNIWDVVGQ
-1698 QLEYDARTRQKEN
+1698 QLEYDERGKQQEN
-1711 KALADNF
+1711 KALTDNF

-1725 AISYAPNDY
+1725 AVNYAPNEY
-1734 GANLTP
+1734 GAGLSAE
-1740 DELTVWNKVL
+1740 ELSVWNKVL
-1750 SGTNPSSLSS
+1750 SGTNPSSL
-1760 QEFNSYKLAAQ
+1760 QPNEFNQYRLAMQ
-1771 KVSRVETEQ
+1771 KVSMVENEQ

-1786 VPNTRWSGKTPS
+1786 IPNTRWSGKSMQSIPEQ
-1798 TPWSPTISKAISAKN
+1798 ISIIKKGGVVSAKN
-1813 GAKIAVAGIEAKTAD
+1813 GSKIAVAGIEAKTAD
-1828 AERFQKQIKECID
+1828 TERFQKQIKETID

-1850 SKSLYGLIKAS
+1850 SKSLYGIIKAS

>member
-1 MADEKGTQ
+1 MATPTTNQ
-9 KPKERVKYKFGQND
+9 KSASVKYKFGDDELDLND
-23 IDLTNYIHNLGT
+23 YIRNLNHNY
-35 NVQSYLNSKNW
+35 QSYVNSQNW
-46 NEGQKQEFM
+46 NEGQRQEFRS
-55 NAYNR
+55 AYDNF
-60 YLTGL
+60 LKGL

-72 TNRFTTDD
+72 TNRFSTD
-80 FGSIIDSTGA
+80 FSGSIIDSTGQ

-101 VGSEYYYDNKGNRI
+101 VGSEYYYNDKGDRI
-115 TTDDFNLLKKRKQ
+115 TTDDLNTMGKRQQKK
-128 KNYNTFSANRE
+128 YSTFSANRQ
-139 VATYFNTIGNA
+139 VATFFNKVGTA
-150 LKGMETPKE
+150 LRDARKNKPTT
-159 KVQDAFNLSKHGFL
+159 QNQSNAFNLSKHGFL
-173 ADWTTANNPA
+173 ANWTTANNPA
-183 GGDFNLDPYLEK
+183 GGEFNLSPYLEK
-195 DAMDET
+195 DTLDET
-201 TGKRGTSNRAAYLKE
+201 TGLRGTTNRAAYLKE
-216 QIENYI
+216 QIENYL
-222 NNIGEYDF
+222 NNVGNYDF
-230 SSSPFKNRDTYI
+230 SGTPFKDRETYI
-242 SRLRAAAQNLE
+242 SKLRAAAQNLE

-275 KFFATGAEEAPIK
+275 KFFATGAEQK
-288 KSELELQAEQAAKEQ
+288 KTEVQQAAEDLMKIQQQQQ
-303 AEREKE
+303 AQKIIDRRN
-309 DQLRAVIK
+309 QLQYEADR
-317 ANEEDKYNRERDAF
+317 DKF
-331 FTDYATQNPFQS
+331 FSQYQASNPFQS
-343 TISGYA
+343 RE
-349 TPSYNLQGTYN
+349 PSIPLPLSYTRQAVEEAAIK
-360 WLQGRYKFGAGNMDA
+360 KFNADPNN
-375 TKEAVKT
+375 KEAVREAIRQ
-382 YINFPELASI
+382 YINIPQLSKF
-392 IRGGKKAD
+392 IRGKRNLILQDGT
-400 NKGND
+400 D
-405 ITALHI
+405 ITAQHI
-411 ANNLD
+411 TNNLD
-416 LAAQSDLLTD
+416 LAAQADLFINPMYLD
-426 KVGDTGYYV
+426 EQGKSILPNGYYV
-435 VPGSENYD
+435 LPGSEDYD
-443 NWSYIAY
+443 NWTYIAY
-450 NPVTRQYQEQSMLL
+450 NPNTRQYQEQSMLL
-464 NEELKKKMAYAEYD
+464 NDELKKRMAYSEYD
-478 RRHKGVQKHQLGGI
+478 KRNKKSNEAQKHQLGGTF
-492 AKYVE
+492 KDME
-497 ENQKKAQKEAEKQ
+497 SRRNKAQEEKQ
-510 RRIDEKVEETGKTR
+510 KVEQKSYATGRTKEQIESDQAPHTEWSKADLLRLGAIGGDVASLIASMTGVGSVASAGIGMASTAANQAADMAEGMGFLESLGNNAVSYGLDALSLIPFARAAKIPKTIKAIAGFAPKLMAIISTAQGISNAP
-524 EQVEAAERRP
+524 EITKSLSKLNSSESLTVEDWRNIAN
-534 MEEGFSTID
+534 GIQT
-543 KVRLGTAAADA
+543 VLGGTAATHRASKAKSHVDA
-554 AAAAA
+554 ARTNDEWLKTEQGYRRISEQDMKKLREAATIKEQNTILSPYNVTLAESRKR
-559 AFIPGYGTVASGVL
+559 FGL
-573 GIGSTLTNIG
+573 GKGKG
-583 ADIADESMSG
+583 KADITSENYYYDFDKPVTTYSG
-593 WDVAGNALYGLGTD
+593 DLPIQHTFGPGEKWLGTRNISS
-607 VVGLIPGL
+607 LRIPAVRDAYNRVIHPQAYNRAK
-615 GTTGKAAKIVRV
+615 GKATEGNKQRSTFDI
-627 LKPVSKLAM
+627 SKL
-636 RTLQAYGMIHSADA
+636 
-650 FNKLM
+650 
-655 SNPSDMSADDWRNL
+655 
-669 VTGLQ
+669 
-674 AISGEAR
+674 
-681 YKGVQKHQLGGIAK
+681 
-695 YVEENQKKAQK
+695 
-706 EAEKQ
+706 
-711 RRIDEKV
+711 
-718 EETGKTREQVEA
+718 RE
-730 AERRP
+730 
-735 MEEGFSTIDKVRLGT
+735 
-750 AAADAAAAAAA
+750 
-761 FIPGY
+761 
-766 GTVASGVLGIGS
+766 
-778 TLTNIGA
+778 
-785 DIADESMSGWD
+785 
-796 VAGNALYGLGTD
+796 
-808 VVGLIPGLGT
+808 
-818 TGKAAK
+818 
-824 IVRVLKPVSKLA
+824 
-836 MRTLQAYGMIHSADA
+836 
-851 FNKLMSNPSDMS
+851 
-863 ADDWR
+863 
-868 NLVTG
+868 
-873 LQAISGEARY
+873 
-883 KGGKRAVSRATTQRD
+883 
-898 VADVKT
+898 
-904 STGRVATISKED
+904 
-916 LDKLR
+916 
-921 KTKGL
+921 
-926 KAQNKLF
+926 
-933 SELTGGQQLQRE
+933 
-945 FKDREINWKKPWKSR
+945 
-960 LSSDSPEVSLRT
+960 
-972 ESSFLPED
+972 
-980 NSWDARLFRGMNRN
+980 
-994 TPQRKPQKKQ
+994 
-1004 QETPQ
+1004 
-1009 SRFDRLRQL
+1009 L

-1025 TPQEIATI
+1025 TSQEIATI

-1045 TEQEIQALNQRRQN
+1045 TEQEIQTLNQRRQN
-1059 RAGDGTDNSF
+1059 RASDGTDNSF

-1125 RFIIG
+1125 RFIMG

-1202 RSARL
+1202 RSARP
-1207 QSEEAHRNV
+1207 QSEEAYRNV

-1272 KKTSRDDRRTA
+1272 KKTSRDDRRTV

-1496 NQPETPATSTNPA
+1496 NQPETPATSA
-1509 DSQTTPTITS
+1509 
-1519 VIQPSQEPSDDN
+1519 IQPSQEPSDDN

-1591 MQGERNYANLRR
+1591 MQGERNYTNLRR

-1688 KFNIWDVFGQ
+1688 KFNIWDVVGQ
-1698 QLEYDARTRQKEN
+1698 QLEYDERVKQWEN
-1711 KALADNF
+1711 KALTGNF

-1725 AISYAPNDY
+1725 AVNYAPNEY
-1734 GANLTP
+1734 GAGLSAE
-1740 DELTVWNKVL
+1740 ELSVWNKVL
-1750 SGTNPSSLSS
+1750 SGTNPSSL
-1760 QEFNSYKLAAQ
+1760 QPNEFNQYRLAMQ
-1771 KVSRVETEQ
+1771 KVSRVENEQ
-1780 LRQYYN
+1780 LRQHYN
-1786 VPNTRWSGKTPS
+1786 IPNTRWSGKSMQSIPEQ
-1798 TPWSPTISKAISAKN
+1798 ISIIKKGGVVSAKN
-1813 GAKIAVAGIEAKTAD
+1813 GSKIAVAGIEAKTAD

>member
-1 MADEKGTQ
+1 MATPTTNQ
-9 KPKERVKYKFGQND
+9 KSASVKYKFGDDELDLND
-23 IDLTNYIHNLGT
+23 YIRNLNHNY
-35 NVQSYLNSKNW
+35 QSYVNSQNW
-46 NEGQKQEFM
+46 NEGQRQEFRS
-55 NAYNR
+55 AYDNF
-60 YLTGL
+60 LKGL

-72 TNRFTTDD
+72 TNRFSTD
-80 FGSIIDSTGA
+80 FSGSIIDSTGQ

-101 VGSEYYYDNKGNRI
+101 VGSEYYYNDKGDRI
-115 TTDDFNLLKKRKQ
+115 TTDDLNTMGKRQQKK
-128 KNYNTFSANRE
+128 YSTFSANRQ
-139 VATYFNTIGNA
+139 VATFFNKVGTA
-150 LKGMETPKE
+150 LRDARKNKPTT
-159 KVQDAFNLSKHGFL
+159 QNQSNAFNLSKHGFL
-173 ADWTTANNPA
+173 ANWTTANNPA
-183 GGDFNLDPYLEK
+183 GGEFNLSPYLEK
-195 DAMDET
+195 DTLDET
-201 TGKRGTSNRAAYLKE
+201 TGLRGTTNRAAYLKE
-216 QIENYI
+216 QIENYL
-222 NNIGEYDF
+222 NNVGNYDF
-230 SSSPFKNRDTYI
+230 SGTPFKDRETYI
-242 SRLRAAAQNLE
+242 SKLRAAAQNLE

-275 KFFATGAEEAPIK
+275 KFFATGAEQK
-288 KSELELQAEQAAKEQ
+288 KTEVQQAAEDLMKIQQQQQ
-303 AEREKE
+303 AQKIIDRRN
-309 DQLRAVIK
+309 QLQYEADR
-317 ANEEDKYNRERDAF
+317 DKF
-331 FTDYATQNPFQS
+331 FSQYQASNPFQS
-343 TISGYA
+343 RE
-349 TPSYNLQGTYN
+349 PSIPLPLSYTRQAVEEAAIK
-360 WLQGRYKFGAGNMDA
+360 KFNADPNN
-375 TKEAVKT
+375 KEAVREAIRQ
-382 YINFPELASI
+382 YINIPQLSKF
-392 IRGGKKAD
+392 IRGKSNLILQDGT
-400 NKGND
+400 D
-405 ITALHI
+405 ITAQHI
-411 ANNLD
+411 TNNLD
-416 LAAQSDLLTD
+416 LAAQADLFINPMYLD
-426 KVGDTGYYV
+426 EQGKSILPNGYYV
-435 VPGSENYD
+435 LPGSEDYD
-443 NWSYIAY
+443 NWTYIAY
-450 NPVTRQYQEQSMLL
+450 NPNTRQYQEQSMLL
-464 NEELKKKMAYAEYD
+464 NDELKKRMAYSEYD
-478 RRHKGVQKHQLGGI
+478 KRNKKSNEAQKHQLGGTF
-492 AKYVE
+492 KDME
-497 ENQKKAQKEAEKQ
+497 SRRNKAQEEKQ
-510 RRIDEKVEETGKTR
+510 KVEQKSYATGRTKEQIESDQAPHTEWSKADLLRLGAIGGDVASLIASMTGVGSVASAGIGMASTAANQAADMAEGMGFLESLGNNAVSYGLDALSLIPFARAAKIPKTIKAIAGFAPKLMAIISTAQGMSNAP
-524 EQVEAAERRP
+524 EITKSLSKLNSSESLTVEDWRNIAN
-534 MEEGFSTID
+534 GIQI
-543 KVRLGTAAADA
+543 VLGGTAATHRASKAKSHVDA
-554 AAAAA
+554 ARTNDEWLKTEQGYRRISEQDMKKLREAATIKEQNTILSPYNVTLAESRKR
-559 AFIPGYGTVASGVL
+559 FGL
-573 GIGSTLTNIG
+573 GKGKG
-583 ADIADESMSG
+583 KADITSENYYYDFDKPVTTYSG
-593 WDVAGNALYGLGTD
+593 DLPIQHTFGPGEKWLGTRN
-607 VVGLIPGL
+607 IPSL
-615 GTTGKAAKIVRV
+615 RIPAVRDAYNRVIHPQAYNRAKGKATEGNKQRSTFDI
-627 LKPVSKLAM
+627 SKL
-636 RTLQAYGMIHSADA
+636 
-650 FNKLM
+650 
-655 SNPSDMSADDWRNL
+655 
-669 VTGLQ
+669 
-674 AISGEAR
+674 
-681 YKGVQKHQLGGIAK
+681 
-695 YVEENQKKAQK
+695 
-706 EAEKQ
+706 
-711 RRIDEKV
+711 
-718 EETGKTREQVEA
+718 RE
-730 AERRP
+730 
-735 MEEGFSTIDKVRLGT
+735 
-750 AAADAAAAAAA
+750 
-761 FIPGY
+761 
-766 GTVASGVLGIGS
+766 
-778 TLTNIGA
+778 
-785 DIADESMSGWD
+785 
-796 VAGNALYGLGTD
+796 
-808 VVGLIPGLGT
+808 
-818 TGKAAK
+818 
-824 IVRVLKPVSKLA
+824 
-836 MRTLQAYGMIHSADA
+836 
-851 FNKLMSNPSDMS
+851 
-863 ADDWR
+863 
-868 NLVTG
+868 
-873 LQAISGEARY
+873 
-883 KGGKRAVSRATTQRD
+883 
-898 VADVKT
+898 
-904 STGRVATISKED
+904 
-916 LDKLR
+916 
-921 KTKGL
+921 
-926 KAQNKLF
+926 
-933 SELTGGQQLQRE
+933 
-945 FKDREINWKKPWKSR
+945 
-960 LSSDSPEVSLRT
+960 
-972 ESSFLPED
+972 
-980 NSWDARLFRGMNRN
+980 
-994 TPQRKPQKKQ
+994 
-1004 QETPQ
+1004 
-1009 SRFDRLRQL
+1009 L

-1025 TPQEIATI
+1025 TSQEIATI

-1045 TEQEIQALNQRRQN
+1045 TEQEIQTLNQRRQN
-1059 RAGDGTDNSF
+1059 RASDGTDNSF

-1125 RFIIG
+1125 RFIMG

-1141 RPPISNPPAII
+1141 RPLISNPPAII

-1173 EGLARAE
+1173 E
-1180 RERLGKDI
+1180 
-1188 GEQRLQRAIEANPE
+1188 ANPE

-1207 QSEEAHRNV
+1207 QSEEAYRNV

-1272 KKTSRDDRRTA
+1272 TSRDDRRTV

-1496 NQPETPATSTNPA
+1496 NQPETPATSA
-1509 DSQTTPTITS
+1509 
-1519 VIQPSQEPSDDN
+1519 IQPSQEPSDDN

-1688 KFNIWDVFGQ
+1688 KFNIWDVVGQ
-1698 QLEYDARTRQKEN
+1698 QLEYDERVKQWEN
-1711 KALADNF
+1711 KALTDNF
-1718 ARSDIHN
+1718 AHSDIHN
-1725 AISYAPNDY
+1725 AVNYAPNEY
-1734 GANLTP
+1734 GAGLSAE
-1740 DELTVWNKVL
+1740 ELSVWNKVL
-1750 SGTNPSSLSS
+1750 SGTNPSSL
-1760 QEFNSYKLAAQ
+1760 QPNEFNQYRLAMQ
-1771 KVSRVETEQ
+1771 KVSRVENEQ
-1780 LRQYYN
+1780 LRQHYN
-1786 VPNTRWSGKTPS
+1786 IPNTRWSGESMQSIPEQ
-1798 TPWSPTISKAISAKN
+1798 ISIIKKGGVVSAKN
-1813 GAKIAVAGIEAKTAD
+1813 GSKIAVAGIEAKTAD
-1828 AERFQKQIKECID
+1828 AERFQKQIKETID

>member
-1 MADEKGTQ
+1 MATPTTNQ
-9 KPKERVKYKFGQND
+9 KSASVKYKFGDDELDLND
-23 IDLTNYIHNLGT
+23 YIRNLNHNY
-35 NVQSYLNSKNW
+35 QSYVNSQNW
-46 NEGQKQEFM
+46 NEGQRQEFRS
-55 NAYNR
+55 AYDNF
-60 YLTGL
+60 LKGL

-72 TNRFTTDD
+72 TNRFSTD
-80 FGSIIDSTGA
+80 FSGSIIDSTGQ
-90 LSNTDNDDIDP
+90 LSNADNDDIDP
-101 VGSEYYYDNKGNRI
+101 VGSEYYYNDKGDRI
-115 TTDDFNLLKKRKQ
+115 TTDDLNTMGKRQQKK
-128 KNYNTFSANRE
+128 YSTFSANRQ
-139 VATYFNTIGNA
+139 VATFFNKVGTA
-150 LKGMETPKE
+150 LRDARKNNT
-159 KVQDAFNLSKHGFL
+159 QNQSNAFNLSKHGFL
-173 ADWTTANNPA
+173 ATWTTANNPA
-183 GGDFNLDPYLEK
+183 GGEFLSPYLEK
-195 DAMDET
+195 DTLDET
-201 TGKRGTSNRAAYLKE
+201 TGLRGTTNRAAYLKE
-216 QIENYI
+216 QIENYL
-222 NNIGEYDF
+222 NNVGNYDF
-230 SSSPFKNRDTYI
+230 SGSPFKDRETYI
-242 SRLRAAAQNLE
+242 SKLRAAAQNLE

-262 ALNQAGIGNEFLS
+262 ALNQAGIGNKFLS
-275 KFFATGAEEAPIK
+275 KFFATGAEQK
-288 KSELELQAEQAAKEQ
+288 KTEVQQAAEDLMKIQQQQQ
-303 AEREKE
+303 AQEIIDRRN
-309 DQLRAVIK
+309 QLQYEADR
-317 ANEEDKYNRERDAF
+317 DKF
-331 FTDYATQNPFQS
+331 FSQYQASNPFQS
-343 TISGYA
+343 RE
-349 TPSYNLQGTYN
+349 PSIPLPLSYTRQAVEEAAIK
-360 WLQGRYKFGAGNMDA
+360 KFNADPNN
-375 TKEAVKT
+375 KEAVREAIRQ
-382 YINFPELASI
+382 YINIPQLSKF
-392 IRGGKKAD
+392 IRGKSHLILQDGT
-400 NKGND
+400 D
-405 ITALHI
+405 ITAQHI
-411 ANNLD
+411 TNNLD
-416 LAAQSDLLTD
+416 LAAQADLFINPMYLD
-426 KVGDTGYYV
+426 EKGKSILPNGYYV
-435 VPGSENYD
+435 LPGSEDYD
-443 NWSYIAY
+443 NWTYIAY
-450 NPVTRQYQEQSMLL
+450 NPNTRQYQEQSMLL
-464 NEELKKKMAYAEYD
+464 NDELKKRMAYSEYD
-478 RRHKGVQKHQLGGI
+478 KRNKKSNEAQKHQLGGTF
-492 AKYVE
+492 KDME
-497 ENQKKAQKEAEKQ
+497 SRRNKAQEEKQ
-510 RRIDEKVEETGKTR
+510 KVEQKSYATGRTKEQIESDQAPHTEWSKADLLRLGAIGGDVASLIASMTGVGSVASAGIGMASTAANQAADMAEGMGFLESLGNNAVSYGLDALSLIPFARAAKIPKTIKAIAGFAPKLTAIISTAQGISNAP
-524 EQVEAAERRP
+524 EITKSLSKLNSSESLTVEDWRNIAN
-534 MEEGFSTID
+534 GIQI
-543 KVRLGTAAADA
+543 VLGGTAATHRASKAKSHVDA
-554 AAAAA
+554 ARTNDEWLKTEQGYRRISEQDMKKLREAATIKEQNTILSPYNVTLAESRKR
-559 AFIPGYGTVASGVL
+559 FGL
-573 GIGSTLTNIG
+573 GKGKG
-583 ADIADESMSG
+583 KADITSENYYYDFDKPVTTYSG
-593 WDVAGNALYGLGTD
+593 DLPIQHTFGPGEKWLGTRN
-607 VVGLIPGL
+607 IPAVRDAYNRVIHPQAYNRAK
-615 GTTGKAAKIVRV
+615 GKATEGNKQRSTFDI
-627 LKPVSKLAM
+627 SKL
-636 RTLQAYGMIHSADA
+636 
-650 FNKLM
+650 
-655 SNPSDMSADDWRNL
+655 
-669 VTGLQ
+669 
-674 AISGEAR
+674 
-681 YKGVQKHQLGGIAK
+681 
-695 YVEENQKKAQK
+695 
-706 EAEKQ
+706 
-711 RRIDEKV
+711 
-718 EETGKTREQVEA
+718 RE
-730 AERRP
+730 
-735 MEEGFSTIDKVRLGT
+735 
-750 AAADAAAAAAA
+750 
-761 FIPGY
+761 
-766 GTVASGVLGIGS
+766 
-778 TLTNIGA
+778 
-785 DIADESMSGWD
+785 
-796 VAGNALYGLGTD
+796 
-808 VVGLIPGLGT
+808 
-818 TGKAAK
+818 
-824 IVRVLKPVSKLA
+824 
-836 MRTLQAYGMIHSADA
+836 
-851 FNKLMSNPSDMS
+851 
-863 ADDWR
+863 
-868 NLVTG
+868 
-873 LQAISGEARY
+873 
-883 KGGKRAVSRATTQRD
+883 
-898 VADVKT
+898 
-904 STGRVATISKED
+904 
-916 LDKLR
+916 
-921 KTKGL
+921 
-926 KAQNKLF
+926 
-933 SELTGGQQLQRE
+933 
-945 FKDREINWKKPWKSR
+945 
-960 LSSDSPEVSLRT
+960 
-972 ESSFLPED
+972 
-980 NSWDARLFRGMNRN
+980 
-994 TPQRKPQKKQ
+994 
-1004 QETPQ
+1004 
-1009 SRFDRLRQL
+1009 L

-1025 TPQEIATI
+1025 TSQEIATI

-1045 TEQEIQALNQRRQN
+1045 TEQEIQTLNQRRQN
-1059 RAGDGTDNSF
+1059 RASDGTDNSF

-1106 RLAVPTG
+1106 GLAVPTG

-1125 RFIIG
+1125 RFIMG

-1207 QSEEAHRNV
+1207 QSEEAYRNV

-1230 PLTGAAYKAKQDMY
+1230 PLTGIAYKAKQDMY

-1272 KKTSRDDRRTA
+1272 KKTSRDDRRTV

-1496 NQPETPATSTNPA
+1496 NQPETPATSA
-1509 DSQTTPTITS
+1509 
-1519 VIQPSQEPSDDN
+1519 IQPSQEPSDDN

-1688 KFNIWDVFGQ
+1688 KFNIWDVVGQ
-1698 QLEYDARTRQKEN
+1698 QLEYDERVKQQEN
-1711 KALADNF
+1711 KALTDNF

-1725 AISYAPNDY
+1725 AVNYAPNEY
-1734 GANLTP
+1734 GAGLSAE
-1740 DELTVWNKVL
+1740 ELSVWNKVL
-1750 SGTNPSSLSS
+1750 SGTNPSSL
-1760 QEFNSYKLAAQ
+1760 QPNEFNQYRLAMQ
-1771 KVSRVETEQ
+1771 KVSRVENEQ
-1780 LRQYYN
+1780 LRQHYN
-1786 VPNTRWSGKTPS
+1786 IPNTRWSGKSMQSIPEQ
-1798 TPWSPTISKAISAKN
+1798 ISIIKKGGVVSAKN
-1813 GAKIAVAGIEAKTAD
+1813 GSKIAVAGIEAKTAD
-1828 AERFQKQIKECID
+1828 AERFQKQIKETID

-1850 SKSLYGLIKAS
+1850 SKSLYGIIKAS

>member
-1 MADEKGTQ
+1 MATPTTNQ
-9 KPKERVKYKFGQND
+9 KSASVKYKFGDDELDLND
-23 IDLTNYIHNLGT
+23 YIRNLNHNY
-35 NVQSYLNSKNW
+35 QSYVNSQNW
-46 NEGQKQEFM
+46 NEGQRQEFRS
-55 NAYNR
+55 AYDNF
-60 YLTGL
+60 LKGL

-72 TNRFTTDD
+72 TNRFSTD
-80 FGSIIDSTGA
+80 FSGSIIDSTGQ

-101 VGSEYYYDNKGNRI
+101 VGSEYYYNDKGDRI
-115 TTDDFNLLKKRKQ
+115 TTDDLNTMGKRQQKK
-128 KNYNTFSANRE
+128 YSTFSANRQ
-139 VATYFNTIGNA
+139 VATFFNKVGTA
-150 LKGMETPKE
+150 LRDARKNKPTT
-159 KVQDAFNLSKHGFL
+159 QNQSNAFNLSKHGFL
-173 ADWTTANNPA
+173 ANWTTANNPA
-183 GGDFNLDPYLEK
+183 GGEFNLSPYLEK
-195 DAMDET
+195 DTLDET
-201 TGKRGTSNRAAYLKE
+201 TGLRGTTNRAAYLKE
-216 QIENYI
+216 QIENYL
-222 NNIGEYDF
+222 NNVGNYDF
-230 SSSPFKNRDTYI
+230 SGTPFKDRETYI
-242 SRLRAAAQNLE
+242 SKLRAAAQNLE

-275 KFFATGAEEAPIK
+275 KFFATGAEQK
-288 KSELELQAEQAAKEQ
+288 KTEVQQAAEDLMKIQQQQQ
-303 AEREKE
+303 AQKIIDRRN
-309 DQLRAVIK
+309 QLQYEADR
-317 ANEEDKYNRERDAF
+317 DKF
-331 FTDYATQNPFQS
+331 FSQYQASNPFQS
-343 TISGYA
+343 RE
-349 TPSYNLQGTYN
+349 PSIPLPLSYTRQAVEEAAIK
-360 WLQGRYKFGAGNMDA
+360 KFNADPNN
-375 TKEAVKT
+375 KEAVREAIRQ
-382 YINFPELASI
+382 YINIPQLSKF
-392 IRGGKKAD
+392 IRGKSNLILQDGT
-400 NKGND
+400 D
-405 ITALHI
+405 ITAQHI
-411 ANNLD
+411 TNNLD
-416 LAAQSDLLTD
+416 LAAQADLFINPMYLD
-426 KVGDTGYYV
+426 EQGKSILPNGYYV
-435 VPGSENYD
+435 LPGSEDYD
-443 NWSYIAY
+443 NWTYIAY
-450 NPVTRQYQEQSMLL
+450 NPNTRQYQEQSMLL
-464 NEELKKKMAYAEYD
+464 NDELKKRMAYSEYD
-478 RRHKGVQKHQLGGI
+478 KRNKKSNEAQKHQLGGTF
-492 AKYVE
+492 KDME
-497 ENQKKAQKEAEKQ
+497 SRRNKAQEEKQ
-510 RRIDEKVEETGKTR
+510 KVEQKSYATGRTKEQIESDQAPHTEWSKADLLRLGAIGGDVASLIASMTGVGSVASAGIGMASTAANQAADMAEGMGFLESLGNNAVSYGLDALSLIPFARAAKIPKTIKAIAGFAPKLMAIISTAQGISNAP
-524 EQVEAAERRP
+524 EITKSLSKLNSSESLTVEDWRNIAN
-534 MEEGFSTID
+534 GIQI
-543 KVRLGTAAADA
+543 VLGGTAATHRASKAKSHVDA
-554 AAAAA
+554 ARTNDEWLKTEQGYRRISEQDMKKLREAATIKEQNTILSPYNVTLAESRKR
-559 AFIPGYGTVASGVL
+559 FGL
-573 GIGSTLTNIG
+573 GKGKG
-583 ADIADESMSG
+583 KADITSENYYYDFDKPVTTYSG
-593 WDVAGNALYGLGTD
+593 GLPIQHTFGPGEKWLGTRN
-607 VVGLIPGL
+607 IPSL
-615 GTTGKAAKIVRV
+615 RIPAVRDAYNRVIHPQAYNRAKGKATEGNKQRSTFDI
-627 LKPVSKLAM
+627 SKL
-636 RTLQAYGMIHSADA
+636 
-650 FNKLM
+650 
-655 SNPSDMSADDWRNL
+655 
-669 VTGLQ
+669 
-674 AISGEAR
+674 
-681 YKGVQKHQLGGIAK
+681 
-695 YVEENQKKAQK
+695 
-706 EAEKQ
+706 
-711 RRIDEKV
+711 
-718 EETGKTREQVEA
+718 RE
-730 AERRP
+730 
-735 MEEGFSTIDKVRLGT
+735 
-750 AAADAAAAAAA
+750 
-761 FIPGY
+761 
-766 GTVASGVLGIGS
+766 
-778 TLTNIGA
+778 
-785 DIADESMSGWD
+785 
-796 VAGNALYGLGTD
+796 
-808 VVGLIPGLGT
+808 
-818 TGKAAK
+818 
-824 IVRVLKPVSKLA
+824 
-836 MRTLQAYGMIHSADA
+836 
-851 FNKLMSNPSDMS
+851 
-863 ADDWR
+863 
-868 NLVTG
+868 
-873 LQAISGEARY
+873 
-883 KGGKRAVSRATTQRD
+883 
-898 VADVKT
+898 
-904 STGRVATISKED
+904 
-916 LDKLR
+916 
-921 KTKGL
+921 
-926 KAQNKLF
+926 
-933 SELTGGQQLQRE
+933 
-945 FKDREINWKKPWKSR
+945 
-960 LSSDSPEVSLRT
+960 
-972 ESSFLPED
+972 
-980 NSWDARLFRGMNRN
+980 
-994 TPQRKPQKKQ
+994 
-1004 QETPQ
+1004 
-1009 SRFDRLRQL
+1009 L

-1025 TPQEIATI
+1025 TSQEIATI

-1113 QGEIVSPDANQA
+1113 QGEIVSPDTNQA
-1125 RFIIG
+1125 RFIMG

-1180 RERLGKDI
+1180 RDRLGKDI

-1207 QSEEAHRNV
+1207 QSEEAYRNV

-1272 KKTSRDDRRTA
+1272 KKTSRDDRRTV

-1312 YKFQNLTGWNNS
+1312 YKFQNLAGWNNS

-1333 ITNENVGH
+1333 ITNENAGH

-1360 PNLVGQD
+1360 PNLVEQD

-1496 NQPETPATSTNPA
+1496 NQPETPATSA
-1509 DSQTTPTITS
+1509 
-1519 VIQPSQEPSDDN
+1519 IQPSQEPSDDN

-1688 KFNIWDVFGQ
+1688 KFNIWDVVGQ
-1698 QLEYDARTRQKEN
+1698 QLEYDERVKQQEN
-1711 KALADNF
+1711 KALTDNF

-1725 AISYAPNDY
+1725 AVNYAPNEY
-1734 GANLTP
+1734 GAGLSAE
-1740 DELTVWNKVL
+1740 ELSVWNKVL
-1750 SGTNPSSLSS
+1750 SGTNPSSL
-1760 QEFNSYKLAAQ
+1760 QPNEFNQYRLAMQ
-1771 KVSRVETEQ
+1771 KVSRVENEQ
-1780 LRQYYN
+1780 LRQHYN
-1786 VPNTRWSGKTPS
+1786 IPNTRWSGKSMQSIPEQ
-1798 TPWSPTISKAISAKN
+1798 ISIIKKGGVVSAKN
-1813 GAKIAVAGIEAKTAD
+1813 GSKIAVAGIEAKTAD
-1828 AERFQKQIKECID
+1828 AERFQKQIKETID

-1850 SKSLYGLIKAS
+1850 SKSLYGIIKAS

>member
-1 MADEKGTQ
+1 MATPTTNQ
-9 KPKERVKYKFGQND
+9 KSASVKYKFGDDELDLND
-23 IDLTNYIHNLGT
+23 YIRNLNHNY
-35 NVQSYLNSKNW
+35 QSYVNSQNW
-46 NEGQKQEFM
+46 NEGQRQEFRS
-55 NAYNR
+55 AYDNF
-60 YLTGL
+60 LKGL

-72 TNRFTTDD
+72 TNRFSTD
-80 FGSIIDSTGA
+80 FSGSIIDSTGQ

-101 VGSEYYYDNKGNRI
+101 VGSEYYYNDKGDRI
-115 TTDDFNLLKKRKQ
+115 TTDDLNTMGKRQQKK
-128 KNYNTFSANRE
+128 YSTFSANRQ
-139 VATYFNTIGNA
+139 VATFFNKVGTA
-150 LKGMETPKE
+150 LRDARKNKPTT
-159 KVQDAFNLSKHGFL
+159 QNQSNAFNLSKHGFL
-173 ADWTTANNPA
+173 ANWTTANNPA
-183 GGDFNLDPYLEK
+183 GGEFNLSPYLEK
-195 DAMDET
+195 DTLDET
-201 TGKRGTSNRAAYLKE
+201 TGLRGTTNRAAYLKE
-216 QIENYI
+216 QIENYL
-222 NNIGEYDF
+222 NNVGNYDF
-230 SSSPFKNRDTYI
+230 SGTPFKDRETYI
-242 SRLRAAAQNLE
+242 SKLRAAAQNLE

-275 KFFATGAEEAPIK
+275 KFFATGAEQK
-288 KSELELQAEQAAKEQ
+288 KTEVQQAAEDLMKIQQQQ
-303 AEREKE
+303 AQKIIDRRN
-309 DQLRAVIK
+309 QLQYEADR
-317 ANEEDKYNRERDAF
+317 DKF
-331 FTDYATQNPFQS
+331 FSQYQASNPFQS
-343 TISGYA
+343 RE
-349 TPSYNLQGTYN
+349 PSIPLPLSYTRQAVEEAAIK
-360 WLQGRYKFGAGNMDA
+360 KFNADPNN
-375 TKEAVKT
+375 KEAVREAIRQ
-382 YINFPELASI
+382 YINIPQLSKF
-392 IRGGKKAD
+392 IRGKSNLILQDGT
-400 NKGND
+400 D
-405 ITALHI
+405 ITAQHI
-411 ANNLD
+411 TNNLD
-416 LAAQSDLLTD
+416 LAAQADLFINPMYLD
-426 KVGDTGYYV
+426 EQGKSILPNGYYV
-435 VPGSENYD
+435 LPGSEDYD
-443 NWSYIAY
+443 NWTYIAY
-450 NPVTRQYQEQSMLL
+450 NPNTRQYQEQSMLL
-464 NEELKKKMAYAEYD
+464 NDELKKRMAYSEYD
-478 RRHKGVQKHQLGGI
+478 KRNKKSNEAQKHQLGGTF
-492 AKYVE
+492 KDME
-497 ENQKKAQKEAEKQ
+497 SRRNKAQEEKQ
-510 RRIDEKVEETGKTR
+510 KVEQKSYATGRTKEQIESDQAPHTEWSKADLLRLGAIGGDVASLIASMTGVGSVASAGIGMASTAANQAADMAEGMGFLESLGNNAVSYGLDALSLIPFARAAKIPKTIKAIAGFAPKLMAIISTAQGISNAP
-524 EQVEAAERRP
+524 EITKSLSKLNSSESLTVEDWRNIAN
-534 MEEGFSTID
+534 GIQI
-543 KVRLGTAAADA
+543 VLGGTAATHRASKAKSHVDA
-554 AAAAA
+554 ARTNDEWLKTEQGYRRISEQDMKKLREAATIKEQNTILSPYNVTLAESRKR
-559 AFIPGYGTVASGVL
+559 FGL
-573 GIGSTLTNIG
+573 GKGKG
-583 ADIADESMSG
+583 KADITSENYYYDFDKPVTTYSG
-593 WDVAGNALYGLGTD
+593 DLPIQHTFGPGEKWLGTRN
-607 VVGLIPGL
+607 IPSL
-615 GTTGKAAKIVRV
+615 RIPAVRDAYNRVIHPQAYNRAKGKATEGNKQRSTFDI
-627 LKPVSKLAM
+627 SKL
-636 RTLQAYGMIHSADA
+636 
-650 FNKLM
+650 
-655 SNPSDMSADDWRNL
+655 
-669 VTGLQ
+669 
-674 AISGEAR
+674 
-681 YKGVQKHQLGGIAK
+681 
-695 YVEENQKKAQK
+695 
-706 EAEKQ
+706 
-711 RRIDEKV
+711 
-718 EETGKTREQVEA
+718 RE
-730 AERRP
+730 
-735 MEEGFSTIDKVRLGT
+735 
-750 AAADAAAAAAA
+750 
-761 FIPGY
+761 
-766 GTVASGVLGIGS
+766 
-778 TLTNIGA
+778 
-785 DIADESMSGWD
+785 
-796 VAGNALYGLGTD
+796 
-808 VVGLIPGLGT
+808 
-818 TGKAAK
+818 
-824 IVRVLKPVSKLA
+824 
-836 MRTLQAYGMIHSADA
+836 
-851 FNKLMSNPSDMS
+851 
-863 ADDWR
+863 
-868 NLVTG
+868 
-873 LQAISGEARY
+873 
-883 KGGKRAVSRATTQRD
+883 
-898 VADVKT
+898 
-904 STGRVATISKED
+904 
-916 LDKLR
+916 
-921 KTKGL
+921 
-926 KAQNKLF
+926 
-933 SELTGGQQLQRE
+933 
-945 FKDREINWKKPWKSR
+945 
-960 LSSDSPEVSLRT
+960 
-972 ESSFLPED
+972 
-980 NSWDARLFRGMNRN
+980 
-994 TPQRKPQKKQ
+994 
-1004 QETPQ
+1004 
-1009 SRFDRLRQL
+1009 L

-1025 TPQEIATI
+1025 TSQEIATI

-1045 TEQEIQALNQRRQN
+1045 TEQEIQTLNQRRQN
-1059 RAGDGTDNSF
+1059 RASDGTDNSF

-1125 RFIIG
+1125 RF
-1130 FSRAIPTVNPS
+1130 SRAIPTVNPS
-1141 RPPISNPPAII
+1141 RPLISNPPAII

-1188 GEQRLQRAIEANPE
+1188 GEQGLQRAIEANPE

-1207 QSEEAHRNV
+1207 QSEEAYRNV

-1272 KKTSRDDRRTA
+1272 KKTSRDDRRTV

-1496 NQPETPATSTNPA
+1496 NQPETPATSA
-1509 DSQTTPTITS
+1509 
-1519 VIQPSQEPSDDN
+1519 IQPSQEPSDDN

-1688 KFNIWDVFGQ
+1688 KFNIWDVVGQ
-1698 QLEYDARTRQKEN
+1698 QLEYDERVKQQEN
-1711 KALADNF
+1711 KALTDNF

-1725 AISYAPNDY
+1725 AVNYAPNEY
-1734 GANLTP
+1734 GAGLSAE
-1740 DELTVWNKVL
+1740 ELSVWNKVL
-1750 SGTNPSSLSS
+1750 SGTNPSSL
-1760 QEFNSYKLAAQ
+1760 QPNEFNQYRLAMQ
-1771 KVSRVETEQ
+1771 KVSRVENEQ
-1780 LRQYYN
+1780 LRQHYN
-1786 VPNTRWSGKTPS
+1786 IPNTRWSGKSMQSIPEQ
-1798 TPWSPTISKAISAKN
+1798 ISIIKKGGVVSAKN
-1813 GAKIAVAGIEAKTAD
+1813 GSKIAVAGIEAKTAD
-1828 AERFQKQIKECID
+1828 AERFQKQIKETID

>member
-1 MADEKGTQ
+1 MATPTTNQ
-9 KPKERVKYKFGQND
+9 KSASVKYKFGDDELDLND
-23 IDLTNYIHNLGT
+23 YIRNLNHNY
-35 NVQSYLNSKNW
+35 QSYVNSQNW
-46 NEGQKQEFM
+46 NEGQRQEFRS
-55 NAYNR
+55 AYDNF
-60 YLTGL
+60 LKGL

-72 TNRFTTDD
+72 TNRFSTD
-80 FGSIIDSTGA
+80 FSGSIIDSTGQ

-101 VGSEYYYDNKGNRI
+101 VGSEYYYNDKGDRI
-115 TTDDFNLLKKRKQ
+115 TTDDLNTMGKRQQKK
-128 KNYNTFSANRE
+128 YSTFSANRQ
-139 VATYFNTIGNA
+139 VATFFNKVGTA
-150 LKGMETPKE
+150 LRDARKNKPTT
-159 KVQDAFNLSKHGFL
+159 QNQSNAFNLSKHGFL
-173 ADWTTANNPA
+173 ANWTTANNPA
-183 GGDFNLDPYLEK
+183 GGEFNLSPYLEK
-195 DAMDET
+195 DTLDET
-201 TGKRGTSNRAAYLKE
+201 TGLRGTTNRAAYLKE
-216 QIENYI
+216 QIENYL
-222 NNIGEYDF
+222 NNVGNYDF
-230 SSSPFKNRDTYI
+230 SGTPFKDRETYI
-242 SRLRAAAQNLE
+242 SKLRAAAQNLE

-275 KFFATGAEEAPIK
+275 KFFATGAEQK
-288 KSELELQAEQAAKEQ
+288 KTEVQQAAEDLMKIQQQQQ
-303 AEREKE
+303 AQKIIDRRN
-309 DQLRAVIK
+309 QLQYEADR
-317 ANEEDKYNRERDAF
+317 DKF
-331 FTDYATQNPFQS
+331 FSQYQASNPFQS
-343 TISGYA
+343 RE
-349 TPSYNLQGTYN
+349 PSIPLPLSYTRQAVEEAAIK
-360 WLQGRYKFGAGNMDA
+360 KFNADPNN
-375 TKEAVKT
+375 KEAVREAIRQ
-382 YINFPELASI
+382 YINIPQLSKF
-392 IRGGKKAD
+392 IRGKSNLILQDGT
-400 NKGND
+400 D
-405 ITALHI
+405 ITAQHI
-411 ANNLD
+411 TNNLD
-416 LAAQSDLLTD
+416 LAAQADLFINPMYLD
-426 KVGDTGYYV
+426 EQGKSILPNGYYV
-435 VPGSENYD
+435 LPGSEDYD
-443 NWSYIAY
+443 NWTYIAY
-450 NPVTRQYQEQSMLL
+450 NPNTRQYQEQSMLL
-464 NEELKKKMAYAEYD
+464 NDELKKRMAYSEYD
-478 RRHKGVQKHQLGGI
+478 KRNKKSNEAQKHQLGGTF
-492 AKYVE
+492 KDME
-497 ENQKKAQKEAEKQ
+497 SRRNKAQEEKQ
-510 RRIDEKVEETGKTR
+510 KVEQKSYATGRTKEQIESDQAPHTEWSKADLLRLGAIGGDVASLIASMTGVGSVASAGIGMASTAANQAADMAEGMGFLESLGNNAVSYGLDALSLIPFARAAKIPKTIKAIAGFAPKLMAIISTAQGISNAP
-524 EQVEAAERRP
+524 EITKSLSKLNSSESLTVEDWRNIAN
-534 MEEGFSTID
+534 GIQI
-543 KVRLGTAAADA
+543 VLGGTAATHRASKAKSHVDA
-554 AAAAA
+554 ARTNDEWLKTEQGYRRISEQDMKKLREAATIKEQNTILSPYNVTLAESRKR
-559 AFIPGYGTVASGVL
+559 FGL
-573 GIGSTLTNIG
+573 GKGKG
-583 ADIADESMSG
+583 KADITSENYYYDFDKPVTTYSG
-593 WDVAGNALYGLGTD
+593 DLPIQHTFGPGEKWLGTRN
-607 VVGLIPGL
+607 IPSL
-615 GTTGKAAKIVRV
+615 RIPAVRDAYNRVIHPQAYNRAKGKATEGNKQRSTFDI
-627 LKPVSKLAM
+627 SKL
-636 RTLQAYGMIHSADA
+636 
-650 FNKLM
+650 
-655 SNPSDMSADDWRNL
+655 
-669 VTGLQ
+669 
-674 AISGEAR
+674 
-681 YKGVQKHQLGGIAK
+681 
-695 YVEENQKKAQK
+695 
-706 EAEKQ
+706 
-711 RRIDEKV
+711 
-718 EETGKTREQVEA
+718 RE
-730 AERRP
+730 
-735 MEEGFSTIDKVRLGT
+735 
-750 AAADAAAAAAA
+750 
-761 FIPGY
+761 
-766 GTVASGVLGIGS
+766 
-778 TLTNIGA
+778 
-785 DIADESMSGWD
+785 
-796 VAGNALYGLGTD
+796 
-808 VVGLIPGLGT
+808 
-818 TGKAAK
+818 
-824 IVRVLKPVSKLA
+824 
-836 MRTLQAYGMIHSADA
+836 
-851 FNKLMSNPSDMS
+851 
-863 ADDWR
+863 
-868 NLVTG
+868 
-873 LQAISGEARY
+873 
-883 KGGKRAVSRATTQRD
+883 
-898 VADVKT
+898 
-904 STGRVATISKED
+904 
-916 LDKLR
+916 
-921 KTKGL
+921 
-926 KAQNKLF
+926 
-933 SELTGGQQLQRE
+933 
-945 FKDREINWKKPWKSR
+945 
-960 LSSDSPEVSLRT
+960 
-972 ESSFLPED
+972 
-980 NSWDARLFRGMNRN
+980 
-994 TPQRKPQKKQ
+994 
-1004 QETPQ
+1004 
-1009 SRFDRLRQL
+1009 L

-1025 TPQEIATI
+1025 TSQEIATI

-1045 TEQEIQALNQRRQN
+1045 TEQEIQTLNQRRQN
-1059 RAGDGTDNSF
+1059 RASDGTDNSF

-1125 RFIIG
+1125 RFIMG

-1141 RPPISNPPAII
+1141 RPLISNPPAII

-1207 QSEEAHRNV
+1207 QSEEAYRNV

-1272 KKTSRDDRRTA
+1272 KKTSRDDRRTV

-1496 NQPETPATSTNPA
+1496 NQPETPATSA
-1509 DSQTTPTITS
+1509 
-1519 VIQPSQEPSDDN
+1519 IQPSQEPSDDN
-1531 KQNKSFFSN
+1531 KQNKSFFS
-1540 INPTIAYGLPRA
+1540 NPTIAYGLPRA

-1688 KFNIWDVFGQ
+1688 KFNIWDVVGQ
-1698 QLEYDARTRQKEN
+1698 QLEYDERVKQWEN
-1711 KALADNF
+1711 KALTDNF

-1725 AISYAPNDY
+1725 AVNYAPNEY
-1734 GANLTP
+1734 GAGLSAE
-1740 DELTVWNKVL
+1740 ELSVWNKVL
-1750 SGTNPSSLSS
+1750 SGTNPSSL
-1760 QEFNSYKLAAQ
+1760 QPNEFNQYRLAMQ
-1771 KVSRVETEQ
+1771 KVSRVKNEQ
-1780 LRQYYN
+1780 LRQHYN
-1786 VPNTRWSGKTPS
+1786 IPNTRWSGKSMQSIPEQ
-1798 TPWSPTISKAISAKN
+1798 ISIIKKGGVVSAKN
-1813 GAKIAVAGIEAKTAD
+1813 DSKIAVAGIEAKTAD
-1828 AERFQKQIKECID
+1828 AERFQKQIKETID

-1850 SKSLYGLIKAS
+1850 SKSLYGIIKAS

>member
-288 KSELELQAEQAAKEQ
+288 KPELELQAEQAA
-303 AEREKE
+303 
-309 DQLRAVIK
+309 
-317 ANEEDKYNRERDAF
+317 
-331 FTDYATQNPFQS
+331 
-343 TISGYA
+343 
-349 TPSYNLQGTYN
+349 
-360 WLQGRYKFGAGNMDA
+360 
-375 TKEAVKT
+375 
-382 YINFPELASI
+382 
-392 IRGGKKAD
+392 
-400 NKGND
+400 
-405 ITALHI
+405 
-411 ANNLD
+411 
-416 LAAQSDLLTD
+416 
-426 KVGDTGYYV
+426 
-435 VPGSENYD
+435 
-443 NWSYIAY
+443 
-450 NPVTRQYQEQSMLL
+450 
-464 NEELKKKMAYAEYD
+464 
-478 RRHKGVQKHQLGGI
+478 
-492 AKYVE
+492 
-497 ENQKKAQKEAEKQ
+497 
-510 RRIDEKVEETGKTR
+510 R

-534 MEEGFSTID
+534 TEEGFSTID
-543 KVRLGTAAADA
+543 KVRLGTAAVDA

-593 WDVAGNALYGLGTD
+593 WDVAGNALYGLVMD
-607 VVGLIPGL
+607 AAGLIPGL
-615 GTTGKAAKIVRV
+615 GTTGKAAKIVRI
-627 LKPVSKLAM
+627 LKPVSK
-636 RTLQAYGMIHSADA
+636 
-650 FNKLM
+650 
-655 SNPSDMSADDWRNL
+655 P
-669 VTGLQ
+669 
-674 AISGEAR
+674 
-681 YKGVQKHQLGGIAK
+681 
-695 YVEENQKKAQK
+695 
-706 EAEKQ
+706 
-711 RRIDEKV
+711 
-718 EETGKTREQVEA
+718 
-730 AERRP
+730 
-735 MEEGFSTIDKVRLGT
+735 
-750 AAADAAAAAAA
+750 
-761 FIPGY
+761 
-766 GTVASGVLGIGS
+766 
-778 TLTNIGA
+778 
-785 DIADESMSGWD
+785 
-796 VAGNALYGLGTD
+796 
-808 VVGLIPGLGT
+808 
-818 TGKAAK
+818 
-824 IVRVLKPVSKLA
+824 A

-972 ESSFLPED
+972 ESSFRPED

-994 TPQRKPQKKQ
+994 TPQKKQ
-1004 QETPQ
+1004 QETQQP
-1009 SRFDRLRQL
+1009 RFDRLRQL

-1125 RFIIG
+1125 RFIMG

-1141 RPPISNPPAII
+1141 RPPISNPLAII

-1207 QSEEAHRNV
+1207 QSEEAYRNV

-1272 KKTSRDDRRTA
+1272 TSRDDRRTV

-1333 ITNENVGH
+1333 ITNENAGH

-1456 EKEFDNLSDEEK
+1456 EKEFDNLSDGEK

-1623 EVQGQE
+1623 EVYGQE

-1698 QLEYDARTRQKEN
+1698 QLEYDARTKQKEN

>member
-1 MADEKGTQ
+1 MATPTTNQ
-9 KPKERVKYKFGQND
+9 KSASVKYKFGDDELDLND
-23 IDLTNYIHNLGT
+23 YIRNLNHNY
-35 NVQSYLNSKNW
+35 QSYVNSQNW
-46 NEGQKQEFM
+46 NEGQRQEFRS
-55 NAYNR
+55 AYDNF
-60 YLTGL
+60 LKGL

-72 TNRFTTDD
+72 TNRFSTD
-80 FGSIIDSTGA
+80 FSGSIIDSTGQ

-101 VGSEYYYDNKGNRI
+101 VGSEYYYNDKGDRI
-115 TTDDFNLLKKRKQ
+115 TTDDLNTMGKRQQKK
-128 KNYNTFSANRE
+128 YSTFSANRQ
-139 VATYFNTIGNA
+139 VATFFNKVGTA
-150 LKGMETPKE
+150 LRDARKNKPTT
-159 KVQDAFNLSKHGFL
+159 QNQSNAFNLSKHGFL
-173 ADWTTANNPA
+173 ANWTTANNPA
-183 GGDFNLDPYLEK
+183 GGEFNLSPYLEK
-195 DAMDET
+195 DTLDET
-201 TGKRGTSNRAAYLKE
+201 TGLRGTTNRAAYLKE
-216 QIENYI
+216 QIENYL
-222 NNIGEYDF
+222 NNVGNYDF
-230 SSSPFKNRDTYI
+230 SGTPFKDRETYI
-242 SRLRAAAQNLE
+242 SKLRAAAQNLE

-275 KFFATGAEEAPIK
+275 KFFATGAEQKKTEVQQQQQAQKIIDRRNQLQYEADRDK
-288 KSELELQAEQAAKEQ
+288 FFSQYQAS
-303 AEREKE
+303 
-309 DQLRAVIK
+309 
-317 ANEEDKYNRERDAF
+317 
-331 FTDYATQNPFQS
+331 NPFQS
-343 TISGYA
+343 RE
-349 TPSYNLQGTYN
+349 PSIPLPLSYTRQAVEEAAIK
-360 WLQGRYKFGAGNMDA
+360 KFNADPNN
-375 TKEAVKT
+375 KEAVREAIRQ
-382 YINFPELASI
+382 YINIPQLSKF
-392 IRGGKKAD
+392 IRGKSNLILQDGT
-400 NKGND
+400 D
-405 ITALHI
+405 ITAQHI
-411 ANNLD
+411 TNNLD
-416 LAAQSDLLTD
+416 LAAQADLFINPMYLD
-426 KVGDTGYYV
+426 EQGKSILPNGYYV
-435 VPGSENYD
+435 LPGSEDYD
-443 NWSYIAY
+443 NWTYIAY
-450 NPVTRQYQEQSMLL
+450 NPNTRQYQEQSMLL
-464 NEELKKKMAYAEYD
+464 NDELKKRMAYSEYD
-478 RRHKGVQKHQLGGI
+478 KRNKKSNEAQKHQLGGTF
-492 AKYVE
+492 KDME
-497 ENQKKAQKEAEKQ
+497 SRRNKAQEEKQ
-510 RRIDEKVEETGKTR
+510 KVEQKSYATGRTKEQIESDQAPHTEWSKADLLRLGAIGGDVASLIASMTGVGSVASAGIGMASTAANQAADMAEGMGFLESLGNNAVSYGLDALSLIPFARAAKIPKTIKAIAGFAPKLMAIISTAQGISNAP
-524 EQVEAAERRP
+524 EITKSLSKLNSSESLTVEDWRNIAN
-534 MEEGFSTID
+534 GIQI
-543 KVRLGTAAADA
+543 VLGGTAATHRASKAKSHVDA
-554 AAAAA
+554 ARTNDEWLKTEQGYRRISEQDMKKLREAATIKEQNTILSPYNVTLAESRKR
-559 AFIPGYGTVASGVL
+559 FGL
-573 GIGSTLTNIG
+573 GKGKG
-583 ADIADESMSG
+583 KADITSENYYYDFDKPVTTYSG
-593 WDVAGNALYGLGTD
+593 DLPIQHTFGPGEKWLGTRN
-607 VVGLIPGL
+607 IPSL
-615 GTTGKAAKIVRV
+615 RIPAVRDAYNRVIHPQAYNRAKGKATEGNKQRSTFDI
-627 LKPVSKLAM
+627 SKL
-636 RTLQAYGMIHSADA
+636 
-650 FNKLM
+650 
-655 SNPSDMSADDWRNL
+655 
-669 VTGLQ
+669 
-674 AISGEAR
+674 
-681 YKGVQKHQLGGIAK
+681 
-695 YVEENQKKAQK
+695 
-706 EAEKQ
+706 
-711 RRIDEKV
+711 
-718 EETGKTREQVEA
+718 RE
-730 AERRP
+730 
-735 MEEGFSTIDKVRLGT
+735 
-750 AAADAAAAAAA
+750 
-761 FIPGY
+761 
-766 GTVASGVLGIGS
+766 
-778 TLTNIGA
+778 
-785 DIADESMSGWD
+785 
-796 VAGNALYGLGTD
+796 
-808 VVGLIPGLGT
+808 
-818 TGKAAK
+818 
-824 IVRVLKPVSKLA
+824 
-836 MRTLQAYGMIHSADA
+836 
-851 FNKLMSNPSDMS
+851 
-863 ADDWR
+863 
-868 NLVTG
+868 
-873 LQAISGEARY
+873 
-883 KGGKRAVSRATTQRD
+883 
-898 VADVKT
+898 
-904 STGRVATISKED
+904 
-916 LDKLR
+916 
-921 KTKGL
+921 
-926 KAQNKLF
+926 
-933 SELTGGQQLQRE
+933 
-945 FKDREINWKKPWKSR
+945 
-960 LSSDSPEVSLRT
+960 
-972 ESSFLPED
+972 
-980 NSWDARLFRGMNRN
+980 
-994 TPQRKPQKKQ
+994 
-1004 QETPQ
+1004 
-1009 SRFDRLRQL
+1009 L

-1025 TPQEIATI
+1025 TSQEIATI

-1045 TEQEIQALNQRRQN
+1045 TEQEIQTLNQRRQN
-1059 RAGDGTDNSF
+1059 RASDGTDNSF

-1125 RFIIG
+1125 RFIMG

-1207 QSEEAHRNV
+1207 QSEEAYRNV

-1230 PLTGAAYKAKQDMY
+1230 PLTRAAYKAKQDMY
-1244 NRLFNQ
+1244 DRLFNQ

-1272 KKTSRDDRRTA
+1272 KKTSRDDRRTV

-1381 DDYVSAYNAN
+1381 DNYVSAYNAN

-1496 NQPETPATSTNPA
+1496 NQPETPATSA
-1509 DSQTTPTITS
+1509 
-1519 VIQPSQEPSDDN
+1519 IQPSQEPSDDN

-1688 KFNIWDVFGQ
+1688 KFNIWDVVGQ
-1698 QLEYDARTRQKEN
+1698 QLEYDERVKQQEN
-1711 KALADNF
+1711 KALTDNF

-1725 AISYAPNDY
+1725 AVNYAPNEY
-1734 GANLTP
+1734 GAGLSAE
-1740 DELTVWNKVL
+1740 ELSVWNKVL
-1750 SGTNPSSLSS
+1750 SGTNPSSL
-1760 QEFNSYKLAAQ
+1760 QPNEFNQYRLAMQ
-1771 KVSRVETEQ
+1771 KVSRVENEQ
-1780 LRQYYN
+1780 LRQHYN
-1786 VPNTRWSGKTPS
+1786 IPNTRWSGKSMQSIPEQ
-1798 TPWSPTISKAISAKN
+1798 ISIIKKGGVVSAKN
-1813 GAKIAVAGIEAKTAD
+1813 GSKIAVAGIEAKTAD
-1828 AERFQKQIKECID
+1828 AERFQKQIKETID

-1850 SKSLYGLIKAS
+1850 SKSLYGIIKAS

>member
-173 ADWTTANNPA
+173 ADWTTTNNPA
-183 GGDFNLDPYLEK
+183 GGDFNLNPYLEK
-195 DAMDET
+195 DDLDET
-201 TGKRGTSNRAAYLKE
+201 TGKRGTANRAAYLKE

-230 SSSPFKNRDTYI
+230 SSSPFKDRDTYV

-253 NGYNSEDVI
+253 NGYDSEDVI

-275 KFFATGAEEAPIK
+275 KFFATGAEEPAVK
-288 KSELELQAEQAAKEQ
+288 KTELELQAEQAAKEQ
-303 AEREKE
+303 EERERQ

-317 ANEEDKYNRERDAF
+317 ANEEDKYNRARDAYF
-331 FTDYATQNPFQS
+331 QSYLEQNPFES
-343 TISGYA
+343 SISQYA
-349 TPSYNLQGTYN
+349 APLSYNVDNLYKM
-360 WLQGRYKFGAGNMDA
+360 LSDVYKFDKTNIAA
-375 TKEAVKT
+375 VQEAAKR
-382 YINFPELASI
+382 YIDFPGLASI
-392 IRGGKKAD
+392 IRGKQKKLDDSGK
-400 NKGND
+400 D
-405 ITALHI
+405 ISSNHI
-411 ANNLD
+411 ANTLD
-416 LAAQSDLLTD
+416 FAAQSNLLTD

-435 VPGSENYD
+435 VPGSEDYD

-450 NPVTRQYQEQSMLL
+450 NPITRQYQEQSMLL
-464 NEELKKKMAYAEYD
+464 NEELKKKMAYSEYD
-478 RRHKGVQKHQLGGI
+478 KRNKVPKQENGGVVKHQLGGI
-492 AKYVE
+492 TKYIE
-497 ENQKKAQKEAEKQ
+497 ESQKKAWKEAEREQ
-510 RRIDEKVEETGKTR
+510 RITDKVEETGKTR

-593 WDVAGNALYGLGTD
+593 WDVAGNALYGLG
-607 VVGLIPGL
+607 
-615 GTTGKAAKIVRV
+615 
-627 LKPVSKLAM
+627 M
-636 RTLQAYGMIHSADA
+636 
-650 FNKLM
+650 
-655 SNPSDMSADDWRNL
+655 
-669 VTGLQ
+669 
-674 AISGEAR
+674 
-681 YKGVQKHQLGGIAK
+681 
-695 YVEENQKKAQK
+695 
-706 EAEKQ
+706 
-711 RRIDEKV
+711 
-718 EETGKTREQVEA
+718 
-730 AERRP
+730 
-735 MEEGFSTIDKVRLGT
+735 
-750 AAADAAAAAAA
+750 
-761 FIPGY
+761 
-766 GTVASGVLGIGS
+766 
-778 TLTNIGA
+778 
-785 DIADESMSGWD
+785 
-796 VAGNALYGLGTD
+796 D

-883 KGGKRAVSRATTQRD
+883 KGGKRAVNRATTQRD

-960 LSSDSPEVSLRT
+960 LSSDSPEVSVRT

-980 NSWDARLFRGMNRN
+980 NSWDARFLRRVYGESN
-994 TPQRKPQKKQ
+994 PSKRKPQNSTQ
-1004 QETPQ
+1004 GQNN
-1009 SRFDRLRQL
+1009 FDRLRQL

-1125 RFIIG
+1125 RFIMG

-1158 IEQPQQSPFNYDRIR
+1158 IGQPQQSPFNYDRIR

-1207 QSEEAHRNV
+1207 QSEEAYRNV

-1272 KKTSRDDRRTA
+1272 KKTSRDDRRTV

-1333 ITNENVGH
+1333 ITNENAGH

-1481 FGYVYKKANGDIAVW
+1481 YGYVYKKANGDIAVW

-1509 DSQTTPTITS
+1509 DNQATPTVTS
-1519 VIQPSQEPSDDN
+1519 VIQPSQEPNDDN
-1531 KQNKSFFSN
+1531 KQNKSFFRN

-1552 VYADRMNRRITD
+1552 MYADRMNRRITD

-1698 QLEYDARTRQKEN
+1698 QLEYDARTKQKEN
-1711 KALADNF
+1711 KALEDNF

>member
-1 MADEKGTQ
+1 MATPTTNQ
-9 KPKERVKYKFGQND
+9 KSASVKYKFGDDELDLND
-23 IDLTNYIHNLGT
+23 YIRNLNHNY
-35 NVQSYLNSKNW
+35 QSYVNSQNW
-46 NEGQKQEFM
+46 NEGQRQEFRS
-55 NAYNR
+55 AYDNF
-60 YLTGL
+60 LKGL

-72 TNRFTTDD
+72 TNRFSTD
-80 FGSIIDSTGA
+80 FSGSIIDSTGQ

-101 VGSEYYYDNKGNRI
+101 VGSEYYYNDKGDRI
-115 TTDDFNLLKKRKQ
+115 TTDDLNTMGKRQQKK
-128 KNYNTFSANRE
+128 YSTFSANRQ
-139 VATYFNTIGNA
+139 VATFFNKVGTA
-150 LKGMETPKE
+150 LRDARKNKPTT
-159 KVQDAFNLSKHGFL
+159 QNQSNAFNLSKHGFL
-173 ADWTTANNPA
+173 ANWTTANNPA
-183 GGDFNLDPYLEK
+183 GGEFNLSPYLEK
-195 DAMDET
+195 DTLDET
-201 TGKRGTSNRAAYLKE
+201 TGLRGTTNRAAYLKE
-216 QIENYI
+216 QIENYL
-222 NNIGEYDF
+222 NNVGNYDF
-230 SSSPFKNRDTYI
+230 SGTPFKDRETYI
-242 SRLRAAAQNLE
+242 SKLRAAAQNLE

-275 KFFATGAEEAPIK
+275 KFFATGAEQK
-288 KSELELQAEQAAKEQ
+288 KTEVQQAAEDLMKIQQQQQ
-303 AEREKE
+303 AQKIIDRRN
-309 DQLRAVIK
+309 QLQYEADR
-317 ANEEDKYNRERDAF
+317 DKF
-331 FTDYATQNPFQS
+331 FSQYQASNPFQS
-343 TISGYA
+343 RE
-349 TPSYNLQGTYN
+349 PSIPLPLSYTRQAVEEAAIK
-360 WLQGRYKFGAGNMDA
+360 KFNADPNN
-375 TKEAVKT
+375 KEAVREAIRQ
-382 YINFPELASI
+382 YINIPQLSKF
-392 IRGGKKAD
+392 IRGKSNLILQDGT
-400 NKGND
+400 D
-405 ITALHI
+405 ITAQHI
-411 ANNLD
+411 TNNLD
-416 LAAQSDLLTD
+416 LAAQADLFINPMYLD
-426 KVGDTGYYV
+426 EQGKSILPNGYYV
-435 VPGSENYD
+435 LPGSEDYD
-443 NWSYIAY
+443 NWTYIAY
-450 NPVTRQYQEQSMLL
+450 NPNTRQYQEQSMLL
-464 NEELKKKMAYAEYD
+464 NDELKKRMAYSEYD
-478 RRHKGVQKHQLGGI
+478 KRNKKSNEAQKHQLGGTF
-492 AKYVE
+492 KDME
-497 ENQKKAQKEAEKQ
+497 SRRNKAQEEKQ
-510 RRIDEKVEETGKTR
+510 KVEQKSYATGRTKEQIESDQAPHTEWSKADLLRLGAIGGDVASLIASMTGVGSVASAGIGMASTAANQAADMAEGMGFLESLGNNAVSYGLDALSLIPFARAAKIPKTIKAIAGFAPKLMAIISTAQGISNAP
-524 EQVEAAERRP
+524 EITKSLSKLNSSESLTVEDWRNIAN
-534 MEEGFSTID
+534 GIQI
-543 KVRLGTAAADA
+543 VLGGTAATHRASKAKSHVDA
-554 AAAAA
+554 ARTNDEWLKTEQGYRRISEQDMKKLREAATIKEQNTILSPYNVTLAESRKR
-559 AFIPGYGTVASGVL
+559 FGL
-573 GIGSTLTNIG
+573 GKGKG
-583 ADIADESMSG
+583 KADITSENYYYDFDKPVTTYSG
-593 WDVAGNALYGLGTD
+593 DLPIQHTFGPGEKWLGTRN
-607 VVGLIPGL
+607 IPSL
-615 GTTGKAAKIVRV
+615 RIPAVRDAYNRVIHPQAYNRAKGKATEGNKQRSTFDI
-627 LKPVSKLAM
+627 SKL
-636 RTLQAYGMIHSADA
+636 
-650 FNKLM
+650 
-655 SNPSDMSADDWRNL
+655 
-669 VTGLQ
+669 
-674 AISGEAR
+674 
-681 YKGVQKHQLGGIAK
+681 
-695 YVEENQKKAQK
+695 
-706 EAEKQ
+706 
-711 RRIDEKV
+711 
-718 EETGKTREQVEA
+718 RE
-730 AERRP
+730 
-735 MEEGFSTIDKVRLGT
+735 
-750 AAADAAAAAAA
+750 
-761 FIPGY
+761 
-766 GTVASGVLGIGS
+766 
-778 TLTNIGA
+778 
-785 DIADESMSGWD
+785 
-796 VAGNALYGLGTD
+796 
-808 VVGLIPGLGT
+808 
-818 TGKAAK
+818 
-824 IVRVLKPVSKLA
+824 
-836 MRTLQAYGMIHSADA
+836 
-851 FNKLMSNPSDMS
+851 
-863 ADDWR
+863 
-868 NLVTG
+868 
-873 LQAISGEARY
+873 
-883 KGGKRAVSRATTQRD
+883 
-898 VADVKT
+898 
-904 STGRVATISKED
+904 
-916 LDKLR
+916 
-921 KTKGL
+921 
-926 KAQNKLF
+926 
-933 SELTGGQQLQRE
+933 
-945 FKDREINWKKPWKSR
+945 
-960 LSSDSPEVSLRT
+960 
-972 ESSFLPED
+972 
-980 NSWDARLFRGMNRN
+980 
-994 TPQRKPQKKQ
+994 
-1004 QETPQ
+1004 
-1009 SRFDRLRQL
+1009 L

-1025 TPQEIATI
+1025 TSQEIATI

-1045 TEQEIQALNQRRQN
+1045 TEQEIQTLNQRRQN
-1059 RAGDGTDNSF
+1059 RASDGTDNSF

-1125 RFIIG
+1125 RFIMG

-1141 RPPISNPPAII
+1141 RPP
-1152 PKQQVR
+1152 
-1158 IEQPQQSPFNYDRIR
+1158 
-1173 EGLARAE
+1173 
-1180 RERLGKDI
+1180 
-1188 GEQRLQRAIEANPE
+1188 
-1202 RSARL
+1202 
-1207 QSEEAHRNV
+1207 
-1216 RQAFNLYGAPQYKR
+1216 
-1230 PLTGAAYKAKQDMY
+1230 TGAAYKAKQDMY

-1272 KKTSRDDRRTA
+1272 KKTSRDDRRTV

-1496 NQPETPATSTNPA
+1496 NQPETPATSA
-1509 DSQTTPTITS
+1509 
-1519 VIQPSQEPSDDN
+1519 IQPSQEPSDDN

-1688 KFNIWDVFGQ
+1688 KFNIWDVVGQ
-1698 QLEYDARTRQKEN
+1698 QLEYDERVKQWEN
-1711 KALADNF
+1711 KALTDNF

-1725 AISYAPNDY
+1725 AVNYAPNEY
-1734 GANLTP
+1734 GAGLSAE
-1740 DELTVWNKVL
+1740 ELSVWNKVL
-1750 SGTNPSSLSS
+1750 SGTNPSSL
-1760 QEFNSYKLAAQ
+1760 QPNEFNQYRLAMQ
-1771 KVSRVETEQ
+1771 KVSRVENEQ
-1780 LRQYYN
+1780 LRQHYN
-1786 VPNTRWSGKTPS
+1786 IPNARWSGKSMQSIPEQ
-1798 TPWSPTISKAISAKN
+1798 ISIIKKGGVVSAKN
-1813 GAKIAVAGIEAKTAD
+1813 GSKIAVAGIEAKTAD

>member
-23 IDLTNYIHNLGT
+23 IDLANYIHNLGT

-55 NAYNR
+55 NAYNK

-173 ADWTTANNPA
+173 ANWTTTNNPA
-183 GGDFNLDPYLEK
+183 GGDFNLNPYLEK
-195 DAMDET
+195 DAIDET

-253 NGYNSEDVI
+253 NGYDSEDVI

-309 DQLRAVIK
+309 DQLRAIIK

-331 FTDYATQNPFQS
+331 FADYAAQNPFQS

-349 TPSYNLQGTYN
+349 TPSYNLQGIYN
-360 WLQGRYKFGAGNMDA
+360 RLQERYKFDASNMDA

-392 IRGGKKAD
+392 IRGEKKT
-400 NKGND
+400 NSKGND

-464 NEELKKKMAYAEYD
+464 NEELKRKMAYAEYD

-593 WDVAGNALYGLGTD
+593 WDVAGNALYGLGMD

-615 GTTGKAAKIVRV
+615 GA
-627 LKPVSKLAM
+627 
-636 RTLQAYGMIHSADA
+636 
-650 FNKLM
+650 
-655 SNPSDMSADDWRNL
+655 
-669 VTGLQ
+669 
-674 AISGEAR
+674 
-681 YKGVQKHQLGGIAK
+681 
-695 YVEENQKKAQK
+695 
-706 EAEKQ
+706 
-711 RRIDEKV
+711 
-718 EETGKTREQVEA
+718 
-730 AERRP
+730 
-735 MEEGFSTIDKVRLGT
+735 
-750 AAADAAAAAAA
+750 
-761 FIPGY
+761 
-766 GTVASGVLGIGS
+766 
-778 TLTNIGA
+778 
-785 DIADESMSGWD
+785 
-796 VAGNALYGLGTD
+796 
-808 VVGLIPGLGT
+808 

-980 NSWDARLFRGMNRN
+980 NSWDARLFRRMNRN
-994 TPQRKPQKKQ
+994 TPQKKQQKKQ

-1100 EATRQQ
+1100 EATRQK

-1113 QGEIVSPDANQA
+1113 QGEIISPDANQA
-1125 RFIIG
+1125 RFIMG

-1152 PKQQVR
+1152 PKQQIR
-1158 IEQPQQSPFNYDRIR
+1158 IEQSQQSPFNYDRIR

-1180 RERLGKDI
+1180 RERLGRDI

-1207 QSEEAHRNV
+1207 QSEEAYRNV

-1230 PLTGAAYKAKQDMY
+1230 PLTGAAYKAKQNMY

-1263 LPHRQSNKK
+1263 LPHRQSKKK
-1272 KKTSRDDRRTA
+1272 KKTSRDDRRTV

-1333 ITNENVGH
+1333 ITNENAGH

-1405 KQSGAQEHNRLFKN
+1405 RQSGAQEHNRLFKN
-1419 MFGNRSDNSNNVW
+1419 MFRNRSDNSNNVW
-1432 NIGYDSNLED
+1432 NIGYDPNLED

-1456 EKEFDNLSDEEK
+1456 EKEFDDLSDEEK

-1496 NQPETPATSTNPA
+1496 NQPETPAPSTNPA
-1509 DSQTTPTITS
+1509 DSQTTPTVTS
-1519 VIQPSQEPSDDN
+1519 VIQSSQEPSDDN

-1552 VYADRMNRRITD
+1552 MYADRMNRRITD

-1591 MQGERNYANLRR
+1591 MQGERDYANLRR

-1629 ARTAGKEKSNQ
+1629 ARTAGKEQSNQ

-1652 EKENAANRHETA
+1652 GKENAANRHEAA

-1698 QLEYDARTRQKEN
+1698 QLEYDARTKQKEN

-1771 KVSRVETEQ
+1771 KVSRAETEQ

-1786 VPNTRWSGKTPS
+1786 VPNTRWSRKTPS

-1813 GAKIAVAGIEAKTAD
+1813 GAKIAVAGIKAKTAD

>member
-1 MADEKGTQ
+1 MATPTTNQ
-9 KPKERVKYKFGQND
+9 KSASVKYKFGDDELDLND
-23 IDLTNYIHNLGT
+23 YIRNLNHNY
-35 NVQSYLNSKNW
+35 QSYVNSQNW
-46 NEGQKQEFM
+46 NEGQRQEFRS
-55 NAYNR
+55 AYDNF
-60 YLTGL
+60 LKGL

-72 TNRFTTDD
+72 TNRFSTD
-80 FGSIIDSTGA
+80 FSGSIIDSTGQ

-101 VGSEYYYDNKGNRI
+101 VGSEYYYNDKGDRI
-115 TTDDFNLLKKRKQ
+115 TTDDLNTMGKRQQKK
-128 KNYNTFSANRE
+128 YSTFSANRQ
-139 VATYFNTIGNA
+139 VATFFNKVGTA
-150 LKGMETPKE
+150 LRDARKNKPTT
-159 KVQDAFNLSKHGFL
+159 QNQSNAFNLSKHGFL
-173 ADWTTANNPA
+173 ANWTTANNPA
-183 GGDFNLDPYLEK
+183 GGEFNLSPYLEK
-195 DAMDET
+195 DTLDET
-201 TGKRGTSNRAAYLKE
+201 TGLRGTTNRAAYLKE
-216 QIENYI
+216 QIENYL
-222 NNIGEYDF
+222 NNVGNYDF
-230 SSSPFKNRDTYI
+230 SGTPFKDRETYI
-242 SRLRAAAQNLE
+242 SKLRAAAQNLE

-275 KFFATGAEEAPIK
+275 KFFATGAEQKKTEVQQQQQAQKIIDRRNQLQYEADRDK
-288 KSELELQAEQAAKEQ
+288 FFSQYQAS
-303 AEREKE
+303 
-309 DQLRAVIK
+309 
-317 ANEEDKYNRERDAF
+317 
-331 FTDYATQNPFQS
+331 NPFQS
-343 TISGYA
+343 RE
-349 TPSYNLQGTYN
+349 PSIPLPLSYTRQAVEEAAIK
-360 WLQGRYKFGAGNMDA
+360 KFNADPNN
-375 TKEAVKT
+375 KEAVREAIRQ
-382 YINFPELASI
+382 YINIPQLSKF
-392 IRGGKKAD
+392 IRGKSNLILQDGT
-400 NKGND
+400 D
-405 ITALHI
+405 ITAQHI
-411 ANNLD
+411 TNNLD
-416 LAAQSDLLTD
+416 LAAQADLFINPMYLD
-426 KVGDTGYYV
+426 EQGKSILPNGYYV
-435 VPGSENYD
+435 LPGSEDYD
-443 NWSYIAY
+443 NWTYIAY
-450 NPVTRQYQEQSMLL
+450 NPNTRQYQEQSMLL
-464 NEELKKKMAYAEYD
+464 NDELKKRMAYSEYD
-478 RRHKGVQKHQLGGI
+478 KRNKKSNEAQKHQLGGTF
-492 AKYVE
+492 KDME
-497 ENQKKAQKEAEKQ
+497 SRRNKAQEEKQ
-510 RRIDEKVEETGKTR
+510 KVEQKSYATGRTKEQIESDQAPHTEWSKADLLRLGAIGGDVASLIASMTGVGSVASAGIGMASTAANQAADMAEGMGFLESLGNNAVSYGLDALSLIPFARAAKIPKTIKAIAGFAPKLMAIISTAQGISNAP
-524 EQVEAAERRP
+524 EITKSLSKLNSSESLTVEDWRNIAD
-534 MEEGFSTID
+534 GIQI
-543 KVRLGTAAADA
+543 VLGGTAATHRASKAKSHVDA
-554 AAAAA
+554 ARTNDEWLKTEQGYRRISEQDMKKLREAATIKEQNTILSPYNVTLAESRKR
-559 AFIPGYGTVASGVL
+559 FGL
-573 GIGSTLTNIG
+573 GKGKG
-583 ADIADESMSG
+583 KADITSENYYYDFDKPVTTYSG
-593 WDVAGNALYGLGTD
+593 DLPIQHTFGPGEKWLGTRN
-607 VVGLIPGL
+607 IPSL
-615 GTTGKAAKIVRV
+615 RIPAVRDAYNRVIHPQAYNRAKGKATEGNKQRSTFDI
-627 LKPVSKLAM
+627 SKL
-636 RTLQAYGMIHSADA
+636 
-650 FNKLM
+650 
-655 SNPSDMSADDWRNL
+655 
-669 VTGLQ
+669 
-674 AISGEAR
+674 
-681 YKGVQKHQLGGIAK
+681 
-695 YVEENQKKAQK
+695 
-706 EAEKQ
+706 
-711 RRIDEKV
+711 
-718 EETGKTREQVEA
+718 RE
-730 AERRP
+730 
-735 MEEGFSTIDKVRLGT
+735 
-750 AAADAAAAAAA
+750 
-761 FIPGY
+761 
-766 GTVASGVLGIGS
+766 
-778 TLTNIGA
+778 
-785 DIADESMSGWD
+785 
-796 VAGNALYGLGTD
+796 
-808 VVGLIPGLGT
+808 
-818 TGKAAK
+818 
-824 IVRVLKPVSKLA
+824 
-836 MRTLQAYGMIHSADA
+836 
-851 FNKLMSNPSDMS
+851 
-863 ADDWR
+863 
-868 NLVTG
+868 
-873 LQAISGEARY
+873 
-883 KGGKRAVSRATTQRD
+883 
-898 VADVKT
+898 
-904 STGRVATISKED
+904 
-916 LDKLR
+916 
-921 KTKGL
+921 
-926 KAQNKLF
+926 
-933 SELTGGQQLQRE
+933 
-945 FKDREINWKKPWKSR
+945 
-960 LSSDSPEVSLRT
+960 
-972 ESSFLPED
+972 
-980 NSWDARLFRGMNRN
+980 
-994 TPQRKPQKKQ
+994 
-1004 QETPQ
+1004 
-1009 SRFDRLRQL
+1009 L

-1025 TPQEIATI
+1025 TSQEIATI

-1045 TEQEIQALNQRRQN
+1045 TEQEIQTLNQRRQN
-1059 RAGDGTDNSF
+1059 RASDGTDNSF

-1125 RFIIG
+1125 RFIMG

-1207 QSEEAHRNV
+1207 QSEEAYRNV

-1272 KKTSRDDRRTA
+1272 KKTSRDDRRTV

-1496 NQPETPATSTNPA
+1496 NQPETPATSA
-1509 DSQTTPTITS
+1509 
-1519 VIQPSQEPSDDN
+1519 IQPSQEPSDDN

-1688 KFNIWDVFGQ
+1688 KFNIWDVVGQ
-1698 QLEYDARTRQKEN
+1698 QLEYDERVKQQEN
-1711 KALADNF
+1711 KALTDNF

-1725 AISYAPNDY
+1725 AVNYAPNEY
-1734 GANLTP
+1734 GAGLSAE
-1740 DELTVWNKVL
+1740 ELSVWNKVL
-1750 SGTNPSSLSS
+1750 SGTNPSSL
-1760 QEFNSYKLAAQ
+1760 QPNEFNQYRLAMQ
-1771 KVSRVETEQ
+1771 KVSRVENEQ
-1780 LRQYYN
+1780 LRQHYN
-1786 VPNTRWSGKTPS
+1786 IPNTRWSGKSMQSIPEQ
-1798 TPWSPTISKAISAKN
+1798 ISIIKKGGVVSAKN
-1813 GAKIAVAGIEAKTAD
+1813 GSKIAVAGIEAKTAD
-1828 AERFQKQIKECID
+1828 AERFQKQIKETID

-1850 SKSLYGLIKAS
+1850 SKSLYGIIKAS